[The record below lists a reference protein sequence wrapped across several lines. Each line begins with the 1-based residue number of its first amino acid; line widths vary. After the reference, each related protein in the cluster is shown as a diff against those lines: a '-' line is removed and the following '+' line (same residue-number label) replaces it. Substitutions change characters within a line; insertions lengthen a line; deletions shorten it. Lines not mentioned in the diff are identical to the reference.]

1 MITSKKKSALAK
13 FLVSLCKMKMP
24 KLGVSIR
31 WLPKNSEKLGYTYR
45 RKNTAC
51 IYLNGNQKGEF
62 SPLFDGL
69 DDNQAIF
76 LITGVAVHEFMHQI
90 LTNFVLYGKM
100 LDTYTDSKAKNL
112 FKKVFNIFED
122 SRIES
127 YAPSYFAGETI
138 LALNFSIRRMWEASP
153 NNNPEDNIISQ
164 VIAAM
169 VQYGDIGVIKPE
181 LSEEAKELFNKIN
194 PLFNEAIDAKSC
206 AICLSKAKQATSILL
221 PYIEDVPEEDYSS
234 DDSSDCDSEGEDAED
249 SDASR
254 SSRSKKI
261 GKSPFEDLMSS
272 ETGTESDDA
281 SFAADSKDEKSGGTS
296 DDSPDEESSCGK
308 SDKSDEAEKKS
319 DETDGSDKS
328 RGSSDD
334 AEKPEDES
342 EDKADEKGS
351 GSASEED
358 EDSDKTS
365 EETGSE
371 EKSEDGSDGA
381 GKDSGE
387 KSDDESFGESAK
399 GESGKGDIAPEK
411 GESQYLDGC
420 RSEECTSFEEDPEE
434 VENDSEASP
443 EDFEKAMKEL
453 EKTLEALEK
462 SEEEAEKGAESDYDF
477 GSAEYPTT
485 DKYVRVVSHHK
496 ATPNPEVYE
505 KYLKIVES
513 DAHEL
518 AKLIKRQFKTKP
530 GRVKRADH
538 GDLNLM
544 RYKDPNFRSPLI
556 FDKKKPR
563 EKHCAAVMLLVDES
577 GSMAG
582 RGRITN
588 ARLAAIM
595 LAEAMA
601 EAGIP
606 CSVVGHSGDD
616 KYNYSVELEHY
627 TTFKNAPAD
636 RTSLAMIEA
645 RCQNRDGPAIRWA
658 SSILKKRPERNKL
671 MIVISDGQPAAD
683 SYYGEEAIFDTK
695 AAIRDA
701 KRLHNIVGVILEA
714 GSSTD
719 ILKTMY
725 GNDYVECASSKNL
738 KESISKIITSQCKNW

>member
-1 MITSKKKSALAK
+1 MISSRKKSALAK
-13 FLVSLCKMKMP
+13 FLVSLYKMKMP
-24 KLGVSIR
+24 KVGVSIR
-31 WLPKNSEKLGYTYR
+31 WIPKDSNEIGYTYR
-45 RKNTAC
+45 RKNSAC
-51 IYLNGNQKGEF
+51 IYLNANQKGKL
-62 SPLFDGL
+62 SSLFEGL

-76 LITGVAVHEFMHQI
+76 FITGVAVHEFMHQI
-90 LTNFVLYGKM
+90 LTNFVLFGKM
-100 LDTYTDSKAKNL
+100 LNTYTDPRAKNL
-112 FKKVFNIFED
+112 FKTVFNLFED

-138 LALNFSIRRMWEASP
+138 SALNFTIKRVWETSP
-153 NNNPEDNIISQ
+153 NNNPEDNIIRQ

-169 VQYGDIGVIKPE
+169 CQYGDLGTIKPE
-181 LSEEAKELFNKIN
+181 LSDEAKELFNKIN
-194 PLFNEAIDAKSC
+194 PLFDEAIDTKSC

-234 DDSSDCDSEGEDAED
+234 TDSSDCDSEGEDAED

-254 SSRSKKI
+254 SSRRKKI
-261 GKSPFEDLMSS
+261 GKSSF
-272 ETGTESDDA
+272 DDEG
-281 SFAADSKDEKSGGTS
+281 S
-296 DDSPDEESSCGK
+296 
-308 SDKSDEAEKKS
+308 
-319 DETDGSDKS
+319 DGSD
-328 RGSSDD
+328 GSDGASG
-334 AEKPEDES
+334 DES
-342 EDKADEKGS
+342 EDKSDEKDS
-351 GSASEED
+351 GGASEED
-358 EDSDKTS
+358 GDSEKS
-365 EETGSE
+365 EEADSE
-371 EKSEDGSDGA
+371 EKPEESSDGSDE
-381 GKDSGE
+381 DSGE
-387 KSDDESFGESAK
+387 ESDDKSSEEHKK
-399 GESGKGDIAPEK
+399 GESGEGDIAPEK

-420 RSEECTSFEEDPEE
+420 SSAECMSFEDDPEE

-443 EDFEKAMKEL
+443 EDFEKAIKEL
-453 EKTLEALEK
+453 EKTLEVLEK
-462 SEEEAEKGAESDYDF
+462 SEEEAEKGEESDYDF
-477 GSAEYPTT
+477 GSTEYPTT
-485 DKYVRVVSHHK
+485 DKYVKVISHHK
-496 ATPNPEVYE
+496 ATSNPEVYE
-505 KYLKIVES
+505 EYRKIVES

-577 GSMAG
+577 GSMGG
-582 RGRITN
+582 RRITN

-616 KYNYSVELEHY
+616 RYNYSVELEHY
-627 TTFKNAPAD
+627 TTFKNASAD
-636 RTSLAMIEA
+636 RASLAMIEE

-683 SYYGEEAIFDTK
+683 RYYGEEAIFDTK

-725 GNDYVECASSKNL
+725 GNDYVECTSSKNL
-738 KESISKIITSQCKNW
+738 KESIAKIITSQCKNW

>member
-1 MITSKKKSALAK
+1 MISSRKKSALAK
-13 FLVSLCKMKMP
+13 FLVSLYKMKMP
-24 KLGVSIR
+24 KVGVSIR
-31 WLPKNSEKLGYTYR
+31 WIPKDSNEIGYTYR
-45 RKNTAC
+45 RKNSAC
-51 IYLNGNQKGEF
+51 IYLNANQKGKL
-62 SPLFDGL
+62 SSLFEGL

-76 LITGVAVHEFMHQI
+76 FITGVAVHEFMHQI
-90 LTNFVLYGKM
+90 LTNFVLFGKM
-100 LDTYTDSKAKNL
+100 LNTYTDPRAKNL
-112 FKKVFNIFED
+112 FKTVFNLFED

-138 LALNFSIRRMWEASP
+138 SALNFTIKRVWETSP
-153 NNNPEDNIISQ
+153 NNNPEDNIIRQ

-169 VQYGDIGVIKPE
+169 CQYGDLGIIKPE
-181 LSEEAKELFNKIN
+181 LSDEAKELFNKIN
-194 PLFNEAIDAKSC
+194 PLFDEAIDTKSC

-234 DDSSDCDSEGEDAED
+234 TDSSDCDSEGEDAED

-261 GKSPFEDLMSS
+261 GNSPFEDLMSGK
-272 ETGTESDDA
+272 TGTKSDGA
-281 SFAADSKDEKSGGTS
+281 SFTSDSADSKDGKSKGSEVGDGDKTKEKASASGKGTKEES
-296 DDSPDEESSCGK
+296 DDDDSDSSA
-308 SDKSDEAEKKS
+308 EAS
-319 DETDGSDKS
+319 G
-328 RGSSDD
+328 
-334 AEKPEDES
+334 DES
-342 EDKADEKGS
+342 EDKSDEKGS
-351 GSASEED
+351 GDTSEKDGDSEKSEEAD
-358 EDSDKTS
+358 
-365 EETGSE
+365 SE
-371 EKSEDGSDGA
+371 EKPEESSDGSGE
-381 GKDSGE
+381 DSGE
-387 KSDDESFGESAK
+387 ESDDKSSEEHEK
-399 GESGKGDIAPEK
+399 GESGEGDIAPEK

-420 RSEECTSFEEDPEE
+420 SSAECMSFEDDPEE
-434 VENDSEASP
+434 VENDSETSP
-443 EDFEKAMKEL
+443 EDFEKAIKEL
-453 EKTLEALEK
+453 EKTLEVLEK
-462 SEEEAEKGAESDYDF
+462 SEEEAEKGEESDYDF

-485 DKYVRVVSHHK
+485 DKYVKVISHHK
-496 ATPNPEVYE
+496 ATSNPEVYE
-505 KYLKIVES
+505 EYRKIVES

-577 GSMAG
+577 GSMGG
-582 RGRITN
+582 RRITN

-616 KYNYSVELEHY
+616 RYNYSVELEHY
-627 TTFKNAPAD
+627 TTFKNASAD
-636 RTSLAMIEA
+636 RASLAMIEA

-683 SYYGEEAIFDTK
+683 RYYGEEAIFDTK

-725 GNDYVECASSKNL
+725 GNDYIECTSSKNL
-738 KESISKIITSQCKNW
+738 KESIAKIITSQCKNW

>member
-1 MITSKKKSALAK
+1 MISSRKKSALAK
-13 FLVSLCKMKMP
+13 FLVSLYKMKMP
-24 KLGVSIR
+24 KVGVSIR
-31 WLPKNSEKLGYTYR
+31 WLPKDSNEIGYTYR
-45 RKNTAC
+45 RKNSAC
-51 IYLNGNQKGEF
+51 IYLNANQKGKL
-62 SPLFDGL
+62 SSLFEGL

-76 LITGVAVHEFMHQI
+76 FITGVAVHEFMHQI
-90 LTNFVLYGKM
+90 LTNFVLFGKM
-100 LDTYTDSKAKNL
+100 LDTYTDPRAKNL
-112 FKKVFNIFED
+112 FKTVFNIFED

-138 LALNFSIRRMWEASP
+138 SALNFTIKRVWETSP

-169 VQYGDIGVIKPE
+169 CQYGDLGTIKPE
-181 LSEEAKELFNKIN
+181 LSDEAKELFNKIN
-194 PLFNEAIDAKSC
+194 PLFDEAIDTKSC
-206 AICLSKAKQATSILL
+206 AICLSKAKEATSILL
-221 PYIEDVPEEDYSS
+221 SYIEDVPEEDYSS
-234 DDSSDCDSEGEDAED
+234 TDSSDCDSEGEDAED

-272 ETGTESDDA
+272 GKTGTESDDA
-281 SFAADSKDEKSGGTS
+281 CFTSDSADSKDGKSKGSEVGDGDSTKKKASASGKGAKEES
-296 DDSPDEESSCGK
+296 DDDDS
-308 SDKSDEAEKKS
+308 
-319 DETDGSDKS
+319 DGSEGAS
-328 RGSSDD
+328 G
-334 AEKPEDES
+334 DES
-342 EDKADEKGS
+342 EDKSDEKGS
-351 GSASEED
+351 GDASEED
-358 EDSDKTS
+358 GDS
-365 EETGSE
+365 
-371 EKSEDGSDGA
+371 EKSEEADSDEKPEESSDGSGE
-381 GKDSGE
+381 DSGE
-387 KSDDESFGESAK
+387 ESDDKSSGEYEK
-399 GESGKGDIAPEK
+399 GESGEGDIAPEK

-420 RSEECTSFEEDPEE
+420 SSAECMSFEDNPEE

-443 EDFEKAMKEL
+443 EDFEKAIKEL

-462 SEEEAEKGAESDYDF
+462 SEEEAEKGEESDYDF

-485 DKYVRVVSHHK
+485 DKYVKVISHHK
-496 ATPNPEVYE
+496 ATSNPEVYE
-505 KYLKIVES
+505 EYRKIVES

-577 GSMAG
+577 GSMGG
-582 RGRITN
+582 RRITN

-601 EAGIP
+601 EVGIP
-606 CSVVGHSGDD
+606 CSVVGHSGD
-616 KYNYSVELEHY
+616 YRYSYSVELEHY
-627 TTFKNAPAD
+627 TTFKNASAD

-671 MIVISDGQPAAD
+671 MIVISDGQHAAD
-683 SYYGEEAIFDTK
+683 RYYGEEAIFNTK

-725 GNDYVECASSKNL
+725 GNDYIECTSSKNL
-738 KESISKIITSQCKNW
+738 KESIAKIIISQCKNW

>member
-1 MITSKKKSALAK
+1 MISSRKKSALAK
-13 FLVSLCKMKMP
+13 FLVSLYKMKMP
-24 KLGVSIR
+24 KVGVSIR
-31 WLPKNSEKLGYTYR
+31 WIPKDSNEIGYTYR
-45 RKNTAC
+45 RKNSAC
-51 IYLNGNQKGEF
+51 IYLNANQKGKL
-62 SPLFDGL
+62 SSLFEGL

-76 LITGVAVHEFMHQI
+76 FITGVAVHEFMHQI
-90 LTNFVLYGKM
+90 LTNFVLFGKM
-100 LDTYTDSKAKNL
+100 LDTYTDPRAKNL
-112 FKKVFNIFED
+112 FKTVFNIFED

-138 LALNFSIRRMWEASP
+138 SALNFTIKRVWETSP

-169 VQYGDIGVIKPE
+169 IQYGDIGVVKPE
-181 LSEEAKELFNKIN
+181 LSDEAKELFNKIN
-194 PLFNEAIDAKSC
+194 QLFDEAIDTKSC
-206 AICLSKAKQATSILL
+206 AICLSKAKEATSILL

-234 DDSSDCDSEGEDAED
+234 TDSSDCDSEGEDAED

-261 GKSPFEDLMSS
+261 GKSPFEDLMSGK
-272 ETGTESDDA
+272 TGTKSDGA
-281 SFAADSKDEKSGGTS
+281 SFTSDSADSKDGKSKGSEVGDGDKTKEKASASGKGTKEES
-296 DDSPDEESSCGK
+296 DDDDSDSSEEASG
-308 SDKSDEAEKKS
+308 
-319 DETDGSDKS
+319 
-328 RGSSDD
+328 
-334 AEKPEDES
+334 DES
-342 EDKADEKGS
+342 EDKSDEKGS
-351 GSASEED
+351 GDTSEKDGDSEKSEEAD
-358 EDSDKTS
+358 
-365 EETGSE
+365 SE
-371 EKSEDGSDGA
+371 EKPEESSDGSGE
-381 GKDSGE
+381 DSGE
-387 KSDDESFGESAK
+387 ESDDKSSEEHEK
-399 GESGKGDIAPEK
+399 GESGEGDIAPEK

-420 RSEECTSFEEDPEE
+420 SSAECMSFEDDPEE
-434 VENDSEASP
+434 VENDSETSP
-443 EDFEKAMKEL
+443 EDFEKAIKEL
-453 EKTLEALEK
+453 EKTLEVLEK
-462 SEEEAEKGAESDYDF
+462 SEEEAEKGEESDYDF

-485 DKYVRVVSHHK
+485 DKYVKVISHHK
-496 ATPNPEVYE
+496 ATSNPEVYE
-505 KYLKIVES
+505 EYRKIVES

-577 GSMAG
+577 GSMGG
-582 RGRITN
+582 RRITN

-616 KYNYSVELEHY
+616 RYNYSVELEHY
-627 TTFKNAPAD
+627 TTFKNASAD
-636 RTSLAMIEA
+636 RASLAMIEA

-683 SYYGEEAIFDTK
+683 RYYGEEAIFDTK

-725 GNDYVECASSKNL
+725 GNDYIECTSSKNL
-738 KESISKIITSQCKNW
+738 KESIAKIITSQCKNW

>member
-1 MITSKKKSALAK
+1 MISSRKKSALAK
-13 FLVSLCKMKMP
+13 FLVSLYKMKMP
-24 KLGVSIR
+24 KVGVSIR
-31 WLPKNSEKLGYTYR
+31 WLPKDSDELGYTYR
-45 RKNTAC
+45 RKNSAC
-51 IYLNGNQKGEF
+51 IYLNANQKGKL
-62 SPLFDGL
+62 SSLFEGL

-76 LITGVAVHEFMHQI
+76 FITGVAVHEFMHQI
-90 LTNFVLYGKM
+90 LTNFVLFGKM
-100 LDTYTDSKAKNL
+100 LDTYTDPRVKNL
-112 FKKVFNIFED
+112 FKTVFNIFED

-138 LALNFSIRRMWEASP
+138 SALNFTIKRVWETSP
-153 NNNPEDNIISQ
+153 NNNPEDSIISQ

-169 VQYGDIGVIKPE
+169 VQYGDIGVVKPE
-181 LSEEAKELFNKIN
+181 LSEEAKELFNKIY

-206 AICLSKAKQATSILL
+206 AICLSKAKEATSMLL
-221 PYIEDVPEEDYSS
+221 SYIEDVPEEDYSS
-234 DDSSDCDSEGEDAED
+234 TDSSDCDSEGEDAED

-261 GKSPFEDLMSS
+261 GKSPFEDLMSGK
-272 ETGTESDDA
+272 TGTESGDA
-281 SFAADSKDEKSGGTS
+281 CFTSDSADSKDGKSKGSEVGDGDSTKKKVSASGKGAKEES
-296 DDSPDEESSCGK
+296 DDDDS
-308 SDKSDEAEKKS
+308 
-319 DETDGSDKS
+319 DGSEGAS
-328 RGSSDD
+328 G
-334 AEKPEDES
+334 DES
-342 EDKADEKGS
+342 EDKSDEKGS
-351 GSASEED
+351 GDTSEED
-358 EDSDKTS
+358 GDS
-365 EETGSE
+365 
-371 EKSEDGSDGA
+371 EKSEEADSKEKPEESSDGSGE
-381 GKDSGE
+381 DSGE
-387 KSDDESFGESAK
+387 ESDDKSSEEYEK
-399 GESGKGDIAPEK
+399 GESGEGDIAPEK

-420 RSEECTSFEEDPEE
+420 SSAECMSFEDDPEE

-443 EDFEKAMKEL
+443 EDFEKAIKEL

-462 SEEEAEKGAESDYDF
+462 SEEEAEKGEESDYDF

-485 DKYVRVVSHHK
+485 DKYVKVISHHK
-496 ATPNPEVYE
+496 ATSNPEVYE
-505 KYLKIVES
+505 EYRKIVES

-577 GSMAG
+577 GSMGG
-582 RGRITN
+582 RRITN

-616 KYNYSVELEHY
+616 RYNYSVELEHY
-627 TTFKNAPAD
+627 TTFKNASAD

-671 MIVISDGQPAAD
+671 MIVISDGQPAANR
-683 SYYGEEAIFDTK
+683 YYGEEAIFDTK

-725 GNDYVECASSKNL
+725 GNDYVECTSSKNL
-738 KESISKIITSQCKNW
+738 KESIAKIITSQCKNW

>member
-1 MITSKKKSALAK
+1 MISSRKKSALAK
-13 FLVSLCKMKMP
+13 FLVSLYKMKMP
-24 KLGVSIR
+24 KVGVSIR
-31 WLPKNSEKLGYTYR
+31 WIPKDSNEIGYTYR
-45 RKNTAC
+45 RKNSAC
-51 IYLNGNQKGEF
+51 IYLNANQKGKL
-62 SPLFDGL
+62 SSLFEGL

-76 LITGVAVHEFMHQI
+76 FITGVAVHEFMHQI
-90 LTNFVLYGKM
+90 LTNFVLFGKM
-100 LDTYTDSKAKNL
+100 LNTYTDPRAKNL
-112 FKKVFNIFED
+112 FKTVFNLFED

-138 LALNFSIRRMWEASP
+138 SALNFSIKRVWETSP
-153 NNNPEDNIISQ
+153 NNNPEDNIIRQ

-169 VQYGDIGVIKPE
+169 CQYGDLGTIKPE
-181 LSEEAKELFNKIN
+181 LSDEAKELFNKIN
-194 PLFNEAIDAKSC
+194 PLFDEAIDTKSC

-234 DDSSDCDSEGEDAED
+234 TDSSDCDSEGEDAED

-254 SSRSKKI
+254 SSRRKKI
-261 GKSPFEDLMSS
+261 GKSSF
-272 ETGTESDDA
+272 DD
-281 SFAADSKDEKSGGTS
+281 
-296 DDSPDEESSCGK
+296 
-308 SDKSDEAEKKS
+308 
-319 DETDGSDKS
+319 DGSD
-328 RGSSDD
+328 GSDGASG
-334 AEKPEDES
+334 DES
-342 EDKADEKGS
+342 EDKSDEKDS
-351 GSASEED
+351 GGASEED
-358 EDSDKTS
+358 GDSEKS
-365 EETGSE
+365 EEADSE
-371 EKSEDGSDGA
+371 EKPEESGDGSDE
-381 GKDSGE
+381 DSGE
-387 KSDDESFGESAK
+387 ESDDKSSEEHKKS
-399 GESGKGDIAPEK
+399 ESGEGDIAPEK

-420 RSEECTSFEEDPEE
+420 SSAECMSFGDDPEE

-443 EDFEKAMKEL
+443 EDFEKAIKEL
-453 EKTLEALEK
+453 EKTLEVLEK
-462 SEEEAEKGAESDYDF
+462 SEEEAEKGEESDYDF
-477 GSAEYPTT
+477 GSTEYPTT
-485 DKYVRVVSHHK
+485 DKYVKVISHHK
-496 ATPNPEVYE
+496 ATSNPEVYE
-505 KYLKIVES
+505 EYRKIVES

-577 GSMAG
+577 GSMGG
-582 RGRITN
+582 RRITN

-616 KYNYSVELEHY
+616 RYNYSVELEHY
-627 TTFKNAPAD
+627 TTFKNASAD
-636 RTSLAMIEA
+636 RASLAMIEA

-683 SYYGEEAIFDTK
+683 RYYGEEAIFDTK

-725 GNDYVECASSKNL
+725 GNDYIECTSSKNL
-738 KESISKIITSQCKNW
+738 KESIAKIITSQCKNW

>member
-1 MITSKKKSALAK
+1 MISSRKKSALAK
-13 FLVSLCKMKMP
+13 FLVSLYKMKMP
-24 KLGVSIR
+24 KVGVSIR
-31 WLPKNSEKLGYTYR
+31 WIPKDSNEIGYTYR
-45 RKNTAC
+45 RKNSAC
-51 IYLNGNQKGEF
+51 IYLNANQKGKL
-62 SPLFDGL
+62 SSLFEGL

-76 LITGVAVHEFMHQI
+76 FITGVAVHEFMHQI
-90 LTNFVLYGKM
+90 LTNFVLFGKM
-100 LDTYTDSKAKNL
+100 LNTYTDPRAKNL
-112 FKKVFNIFED
+112 FKTVFNLFED

-138 LALNFSIRRMWEASP
+138 SALNFTIKRVWETSP
-153 NNNPEDNIISQ
+153 NNNPEDNIIRQ

-169 VQYGDIGVIKPE
+169 CQYGDLGTIKPE
-181 LSEEAKELFNKIN
+181 LSDEAKELFNKIN
-194 PLFNEAIDAKSC
+194 PLFDEAIDTKSC

-234 DDSSDCDSEGEDAED
+234 TDSSDCDSEGEDAED

-254 SSRSKKI
+254 SSRRKKT
-261 GKSPFEDLMSS
+261 GKSPFDDLMSGK
-272 ETGTESDDA
+272 TRTESDGA
-281 SFAADSKDEKSGGTS
+281 SFASDSADSKDGKSKGSEVGDGDKAKEKVSASGKGTKEES
-296 DDSPDEESSCGK
+296 DDDS
-308 SDKSDEAEKKS
+308 
-319 DETDGSDKS
+319 DGSDGAS
-328 RGSSDD
+328 G
-334 AEKPEDES
+334 DES
-342 EDKADEKGS
+342 EDKSDEKDS
-351 GSASEED
+351 GGASEED
-358 EDSDKTS
+358 GDSEKS
-365 EETGSE
+365 EEADSE
-371 EKSEDGSDGA
+371 EKPEESSDGSDE
-381 GKDSGE
+381 DSGE
-387 KSDDESFGESAK
+387 ESDDKSSEEHKKS
-399 GESGKGDIAPEK
+399 ESGEGDIAPEK

-420 RSEECTSFEEDPEE
+420 SSAECMSFGDDPEE

-443 EDFEKAMKEL
+443 EDFEKAIKEL
-453 EKTLEALEK
+453 EKTLEVLEK
-462 SEEEAEKGAESDYDF
+462 SEEEAEKGEESDYDF

-485 DKYVRVVSHHK
+485 DKYVKVISHHK
-496 ATPNPEVYE
+496 ATSNPEVYE
-505 KYLKIVES
+505 EYRKIVES

-577 GSMAG
+577 GSMGG
-582 RGRITN
+582 RRITN

-616 KYNYSVELEHY
+616 RYNYSVELEHY
-627 TTFKNAPAD
+627 TTFKNASAD

-683 SYYGEEAIFDTK
+683 RYYGEEAIFDTK

-725 GNDYVECASSKNL
+725 GNDYIECTSSKNL
-738 KESISKIITSQCKNW
+738 KESIAKIITSQCKNW

>member
-1 MITSKKKSALAK
+1 MISSRKKSALAK
-13 FLVSLCKMKMP
+13 FLVSLYKMKMP
-24 KLGVSIR
+24 KVGVSIR
-31 WLPKNSEKLGYTYR
+31 WIPKDSNEIGYTYR
-45 RKNTAC
+45 RKNSAC
-51 IYLNGNQKGEF
+51 IYLNANQKGKL
-62 SPLFDGL
+62 SSLFEGL

-76 LITGVAVHEFMHQI
+76 FITGVAVHEFMHQI
-90 LTNFVLYGKM
+90 LTNFVLFGKM
-100 LDTYTDSKAKNL
+100 LNTYTDPRAKNL
-112 FKKVFNIFED
+112 FKTVFNLFED

-138 LALNFSIRRMWEASP
+138 SALNFTIKRVWETSP
-153 NNNPEDNIISQ
+153 NNNPEDNIIRQ

-169 VQYGDIGVIKPE
+169 CQYGDLGTIKPE
-181 LSEEAKELFNKIN
+181 LSDEAKELFNKIN
-194 PLFNEAIDAKSC
+194 PLFDEAIDTKSC

-234 DDSSDCDSEGEDAED
+234 TDSSDCDSEGEDAED

-254 SSRSKKI
+254 SSRSKKT
-261 GKSPFEDLMSS
+261 GKSPFDDLMSGK
-272 ETGTESDDA
+272 TRTESDGA
-281 SFAADSKDEKSGGTS
+281 SFASDSADSKDGKSKGSEVGDGDKAKEKVSVSGKGTKEES
-296 DDSPDEESSCGK
+296 DDDS
-308 SDKSDEAEKKS
+308 
-319 DETDGSDKS
+319 DGSDGAS
-328 RGSSDD
+328 G
-334 AEKPEDES
+334 DES
-342 EDKADEKGS
+342 EDKSDEKDS
-351 GSASEED
+351 GGASEED
-358 EDSDKTS
+358 GDSEKS
-365 EETGSE
+365 EEADSE
-371 EKSEDGSDGA
+371 EKPEESSDGSDE
-381 GKDSGE
+381 DSGE
-387 KSDDESFGESAK
+387 ESDDKSSEEHKKS
-399 GESGKGDIAPEK
+399 ESGEGDIAPEK

-420 RSEECTSFEEDPEE
+420 SSAECMSFEDDPEE

-443 EDFEKAMKEL
+443 EDFEKAIKEL
-453 EKTLEALEK
+453 EKTLEVLEK
-462 SEEEAEKGAESDYDF
+462 SEEEAEKGEESDYDF
-477 GSAEYPTT
+477 GSTEYPTT
-485 DKYVRVVSHHK
+485 DKYVKVISHHK
-496 ATPNPEVYE
+496 ATSNPEVYE
-505 KYLKIVES
+505 EYRKIVES

-577 GSMAG
+577 GSMGG
-582 RGRITN
+582 RRITN

-616 KYNYSVELEHY
+616 RYNYSVELEHY
-627 TTFKNAPAD
+627 TTFKNASAD
-636 RTSLAMIEA
+636 RASLAMIEA

-683 SYYGEEAIFDTK
+683 RYYGEEAIFDTK

-725 GNDYVECASSKNL
+725 GNDYVECTSSKNL
-738 KESISKIITSQCKNW
+738 KESIAKIITSQCKNW

>member
-1 MITSKKKSALAK
+1 MISSRKKSALAK
-13 FLVSLCKMKMP
+13 FLVSLYKMKMP
-24 KLGVSIR
+24 KVGVSIR
-31 WLPKNSEKLGYTYR
+31 WIPKDSNEIGYTYR
-45 RKNTAC
+45 RKNSAC
-51 IYLNGNQKGEF
+51 IYLNANQKGKL
-62 SPLFDGL
+62 SSLFEGL

-76 LITGVAVHEFMHQI
+76 FITGVAVHEFMHQI
-90 LTNFVLYGKM
+90 LTNFVLFGKM
-100 LDTYTDSKAKNL
+100 LDTYTDPRAKNL
-112 FKKVFNIFED
+112 FKTVFNIFED

-138 LALNFSIRRMWEASP
+138 SALNFTIKRVWETSP
-153 NNNPEDNIISQ
+153 DNNPEDSIISQ

-169 VQYGDIGVIKPE
+169 VQYGDIGVVKPE
-181 LSEEAKELFNKIN
+181 LSEEAKELFNKIY

-206 AICLSKAKQATSILL
+206 AICLSKAKEATSMLL
-221 PYIEDVPEEDYSS
+221 SYIEDVPEEDYSS
-234 DDSSDCDSEGEDAED
+234 TDSSDCDSEGEDAED

-261 GKSPFEDLMSS
+261 GKSPFEGLMSGK
-272 ETGTESDDA
+272 TGTESDDA
-281 SFAADSKDEKSGGTS
+281 SFTSDSADSKDGKSKGSEVGDGDSTEKKASASGKGAKEES
-296 DDSPDEESSCGK
+296 DDDDS
-308 SDKSDEAEKKS
+308 
-319 DETDGSDKS
+319 DGSEGAS
-328 RGSSDD
+328 G
-334 AEKPEDES
+334 DES
-342 EDKADEKGS
+342 EDKSDEKGS
-351 GSASEED
+351 GDTSEED
-358 EDSDKTS
+358 GDS
-365 EETGSE
+365 
-371 EKSEDGSDGA
+371 EKSEEADSKEKPEESSDGSGE
-381 GKDSGE
+381 DSGE
-387 KSDDESFGESAK
+387 ESDDKSSGEYEK
-399 GESGKGDIAPEK
+399 GESGEGDIAPEK

-420 RSEECTSFEEDPEE
+420 SSAECMSFEDNPEE

-443 EDFEKAMKEL
+443 EDFEKAIKEL

-462 SEEEAEKGAESDYDF
+462 SEEEAEKGEESDYDF

-485 DKYVRVVSHHK
+485 DKYVKVISHHK
-496 ATPNPEVYE
+496 ATSNPEVYE
-505 KYLKIVES
+505 EYRKIVES

-577 GSMAG
+577 GSMGG
-582 RGRITN
+582 RRITN

-601 EAGIP
+601 EVGIP

-616 KYNYSVELEHY
+616 RYSYSVELEHY
-627 TTFKNAPAD
+627 TTFKNASAD

-683 SYYGEEAIFDTK
+683 RYYGEEAIFDTK

-725 GNDYVECASSKNL
+725 GNDYIECTSSKNL
-738 KESISKIITSQCKNW
+738 KESIAKIITSQCKNW

>member
-1 MITSKKKSALAK
+1 MISSRKKSALAK
-13 FLVSLCKMKMP
+13 FLVSLYKMKMP
-24 KLGVSIR
+24 KVGVSIR
-31 WLPKNSEKLGYTYR
+31 WIPKDSNEIGYTYR
-45 RKNTAC
+45 RKNSAC
-51 IYLNGNQKGEF
+51 IYLNANQKGKL
-62 SPLFDGL
+62 SSLFEGL

-76 LITGVAVHEFMHQI
+76 FITGVAVHEFMHQI
-90 LTNFVLYGKM
+90 LTNFVLFGKM
-100 LDTYTDSKAKNL
+100 LNTYTDPRAKNL
-112 FKKVFNIFED
+112 FKTVFNLFED

-138 LALNFSIRRMWEASP
+138 SALNFTIKRVWETSP
-153 NNNPEDNIISQ
+153 NNNPEDNIIRQ

-169 VQYGDIGVIKPE
+169 CQYGDLGTIKPE
-181 LSEEAKELFNKIN
+181 LSDEAKELFNKIN
-194 PLFNEAIDAKSC
+194 PLFDEAIDTKSC

-234 DDSSDCDSEGEDAED
+234 TDSSDCDSEGEDAED

-254 SSRSKKI
+254 SSRRKKI
-261 GKSPFEDLMSS
+261 GKSSF
-272 ETGTESDDA
+272 DD
-281 SFAADSKDEKSGGTS
+281 
-296 DDSPDEESSCGK
+296 
-308 SDKSDEAEKKS
+308 
-319 DETDGSDKS
+319 DGSD
-328 RGSSDD
+328 GSDGSDG
-334 AEKPEDES
+334 ASGDES
-342 EDKADEKGS
+342 EDKSDEEDS
-351 GSASEED
+351 GGASEED
-358 EDSDKTS
+358 GDSEKS
-365 EETGSE
+365 EEADSE
-371 EKSEDGSDGA
+371 EKPEESSDGSDE
-381 GKDSGE
+381 DSGE
-387 KSDDESFGESAK
+387 ESDDKSSEEHKKS
-399 GESGKGDIAPEK
+399 ESGEGDIAPEK

-420 RSEECTSFEEDPEE
+420 SSAECMSFEDDPEE

-443 EDFEKAMKEL
+443 EDFEKAIKEL
-453 EKTLEALEK
+453 EKTLEVLEK
-462 SEEEAEKGAESDYDF
+462 SEEEAEKGEESDYDF
-477 GSAEYPTT
+477 GSTEYPTT
-485 DKYVRVVSHHK
+485 DKYVKVISHHK
-496 ATPNPEVYE
+496 ATSNPEVYE
-505 KYLKIVES
+505 EYRKIVES

-577 GSMAG
+577 GSMGG
-582 RGRITN
+582 RRITN

-616 KYNYSVELEHY
+616 RYNYSVELEHY
-627 TTFKNAPAD
+627 TTFKNASAD
-636 RTSLAMIEA
+636 RASLAMIEA

-683 SYYGEEAIFDTK
+683 RYYGEEAIFDTK

-725 GNDYVECASSKNL
+725 GNDYVECTSSKNL
-738 KESISKIITSQCKNW
+738 KESIAKIITSQCKNW

>member
-1 MITSKKKSALAK
+1 MISSRKKSALAK
-13 FLVSLCKMKMP
+13 FLVSLYKMKMP
-24 KLGVSIR
+24 KVGVSIR
-31 WLPKNSEKLGYTYR
+31 WIPKDSNEIGYTYR
-45 RKNTAC
+45 RKNSAC
-51 IYLNGNQKGEF
+51 IYLNANQKGKL
-62 SPLFDGL
+62 SSLFEGL

-76 LITGVAVHEFMHQI
+76 FITGVAVHEFMHQI
-90 LTNFVLYGKM
+90 LTNFVLFGKM
-100 LDTYTDSKAKNL
+100 LNTYADPRAKNL
-112 FKKVFNIFED
+112 FKTVFNLFED

-138 LALNFSIRRMWEASP
+138 SALNFTIKRVWETSP
-153 NNNPEDNIISQ
+153 NNNPEDNIIRQ

-169 VQYGDIGVIKPE
+169 CQYGDLGTIKPE
-181 LSEEAKELFNKIN
+181 LSDEAKELFNKIN
-194 PLFNEAIDAKSC
+194 PLFDEAIDTKSC

-234 DDSSDCDSEGEDAED
+234 TDSSDCDSEGEDAED

-254 SSRSKKI
+254 SSRRKKI
-261 GKSPFEDLMSS
+261 GKSSF
-272 ETGTESDDA
+272 DDEG
-281 SFAADSKDEKSGGTS
+281 S
-296 DDSPDEESSCGK
+296 
-308 SDKSDEAEKKS
+308 
-319 DETDGSDKS
+319 DGSD
-328 RGSSDD
+328 GSDGASG
-334 AEKPEDES
+334 DES
-342 EDKADEKGS
+342 EDKSDEKDS
-351 GSASEED
+351 GGASEED
-358 EDSDKTS
+358 GDSEKS
-365 EETGSE
+365 EEADSE
-371 EKSEDGSDGA
+371 EKPEESSDGSDE
-381 GKDSGE
+381 DSGE
-387 KSDDESFGESAK
+387 ESDDKSSEEHKK
-399 GESGKGDIAPEK
+399 GESGEGDIAPEK

-420 RSEECTSFEEDPEE
+420 SSAECMSFEDDPEE

-443 EDFEKAMKEL
+443 EDFEKAIKEL
-453 EKTLEALEK
+453 EKTLEVLEK
-462 SEEEAEKGAESDYDF
+462 SEEEAEKGEESDYDF
-477 GSAEYPTT
+477 GSTEYPTT
-485 DKYVRVVSHHK
+485 DKYVKVISHHK
-496 ATPNPEVYE
+496 ATSNPEVYE
-505 KYLKIVES
+505 EYRKIVES

-577 GSMAG
+577 GSMGG
-582 RGRITN
+582 RRITN

-616 KYNYSVELEHY
+616 RYNYSVELEHY
-627 TTFKNAPAD
+627 TTFKNASAD
-636 RTSLAMIEA
+636 RASLAMIEA

-683 SYYGEEAIFDTK
+683 RYYGEEAIFDTK

-725 GNDYVECASSKNL
+725 GNDYVECTSSKNL
-738 KESISKIITSQCKNW
+738 KESIAKIITSQCKNW

>member
-1 MITSKKKSALAK
+1 MISSRKKSALAK
-13 FLVSLCKMKMP
+13 FLVSLYKMKMP
-24 KLGVSIR
+24 KVGVSIR
-31 WLPKNSEKLGYTYR
+31 WIPKDSNEIGYTYR
-45 RKNTAC
+45 RKNSAC
-51 IYLNGNQKGEF
+51 IYLNANQKGKLSF
-62 SPLFDGL
+62 LFEGL

-76 LITGVAVHEFMHQI
+76 FITGVAIHEFMHQI
-90 LTNFVLYGKM
+90 LTNFVLFGKM
-100 LDTYTDSKAKNL
+100 LDTYTDPRAKNL
-112 FKKVFNIFED
+112 FKTVFNIFED

-138 LALNFSIRRMWEASP
+138 SALNFTIKRVWETSP
-153 NNNPEDNIISQ
+153 NNNPEDSIISQ

-169 VQYGDIGVIKPE
+169 VQYGDIGIVKPE
-181 LSEEAKELFNKIN
+181 LSEEAKELFNKIY

-206 AICLSKAKQATSILL
+206 AICLSKAKEATSILL

-234 DDSSDCDSEGEDAED
+234 TDSSDCDSEGEDAED

-261 GKSPFEDLMSS
+261 GKSPFEGLMSGK
-272 ETGTESDDA
+272 TGTESDDA
-281 SFAADSKDEKSGGTS
+281 SFTSDSSDSKDGKSKGSEVGDGDKTKEKVSASGKGAKEES
-296 DDSPDEESSCGK
+296 DDDDS
-308 SDKSDEAEKKS
+308 
-319 DETDGSDKS
+319 DGSDGTS
-328 RGSSDD
+328 G
-334 AEKPEDES
+334 DES
-342 EDKADEKGS
+342 EDKSDAKGS
-351 GSASEED
+351 GGASEED
-358 EDSDKTS
+358 GDS
-365 EETGSE
+365 
-371 EKSEDGSDGA
+371 EKSEDADSEEKPEESSDGS
-381 GKDSGE
+381 GEDSGE
-387 KSDDESFGESAK
+387 ESDDKSSEEYEK
-399 GESGKGDIAPEK
+399 GESGEGDIAPEK

-420 RSEECTSFEEDPEE
+420 SSAECMSFEDDPEE

-443 EDFEKAMKEL
+443 EDFEKAIKEL

-462 SEEEAEKGAESDYDF
+462 SEEEAEKGEESDYDF

-485 DKYVRVVSHHK
+485 DKYVRIISHHK

-505 KYLKIVES
+505 EYLKIVES

-577 GSMAG
+577 GSMSG
-582 RGRITN
+582 RRITN

-606 CSVVGHSGDD
+606 CSVVGHSGDN

-695 AAIRDA
+695 SAIRDA

-725 GNDYVECASSKNL
+725 GNDYVECTSSKNL

>member
-1 MITSKKKSALAK
+1 MISSRKKSALAK
-13 FLVSLCKMKMP
+13 FLVSLYKMKMP
-24 KLGVSIR
+24 KVGVSIR
-31 WLPKNSEKLGYTYR
+31 WIPKDSNEIGYTYR
-45 RKNTAC
+45 RKNSAC
-51 IYLNGNQKGEF
+51 IYLNANQKGKL
-62 SPLFDGL
+62 SSLFEGL

-76 LITGVAVHEFMHQI
+76 FITGVAVHEFMHQI
-90 LTNFVLYGKM
+90 LTNFVLFGKM
-100 LDTYTDSKAKNL
+100 LNTYTDPRAKNL
-112 FKKVFNIFED
+112 FKTVFNLFED

-138 LALNFSIRRMWEASP
+138 SALNFSIKRVWETSP
-153 NNNPEDNIISQ
+153 NNNPEDNIIRQ

-169 VQYGDIGVIKPE
+169 CQYGDLGTIKPE
-181 LSEEAKELFNKIN
+181 LSDEAKELFNKIN
-194 PLFNEAIDAKSC
+194 PLFDEAIDTKSC

-234 DDSSDCDSEGEDAED
+234 TDSSDCDSEGEDAED

-254 SSRSKKI
+254 SSRRKKI
-261 GKSPFEDLMSS
+261 GKSSF
-272 ETGTESDDA
+272 DD
-281 SFAADSKDEKSGGTS
+281 
-296 DDSPDEESSCGK
+296 
-308 SDKSDEAEKKS
+308 
-319 DETDGSDKS
+319 DGSD
-328 RGSSDD
+328 GSDGASG
-334 AEKPEDES
+334 DES
-342 EDKADEKGS
+342 EDKSDEKDS
-351 GSASEED
+351 GGASEED
-358 EDSDKTS
+358 GDSEKS
-365 EETGSE
+365 EEADSE
-371 EKSEDGSDGA
+371 EKPEESGDGSDE
-381 GKDSGE
+381 DSGE
-387 KSDDESFGESAK
+387 ESDDKSSEEHKKS
-399 GESGKGDIAPEK
+399 ESGEGDIAPEK

-420 RSEECTSFEEDPEE
+420 SSAECMSFGDDPEE

-443 EDFEKAMKEL
+443 EDFEKAIKEL
-453 EKTLEALEK
+453 EKTLEVLEK
-462 SEEEAEKGAESDYDF
+462 SEEEAEKGEESDYDF
-477 GSAEYPTT
+477 GSTEYPTT
-485 DKYVRVVSHHK
+485 DKYVKVISHHK
-496 ATPNPEVYE
+496 ATSNPEVYE
-505 KYLKIVES
+505 EYRKIVES

-577 GSMAG
+577 GSMGG
-582 RGRITN
+582 RRITN

-616 KYNYSVELEHY
+616 RYNYSVELEHY
-627 TTFKNAPAD
+627 TTFKNASAD
-636 RTSLAMIEA
+636 RASLAMIEA

-683 SYYGEEAIFDTK
+683 RYYGEEAIFDTK

-725 GNDYVECASSKNL
+725 GNDYVECTSSKNL
-738 KESISKIITSQCKNW
+738 KESIAKIITSQCKNW

>member
-1 MITSKKKSALAK
+1 MISSRKKSALAK
-13 FLVSLCKMKMP
+13 FLVSLYKMKMP
-24 KLGVSIR
+24 KVGVSIR
-31 WLPKNSEKLGYTYR
+31 WIPKDSDELGYTYR
-45 RKNTAC
+45 RKNSAC
-51 IYLNGNQKGEF
+51 IYLNANQKGKC
-62 SPLFDGL
+62 SSLFEGL

-76 LITGVAVHEFMHQI
+76 FITGVAVHEFMHQI
-90 LTNFVLYGKM
+90 LTNFVLFGKM
-100 LDTYTDSKAKNL
+100 LDTYTDPRAKNL
-112 FKKVFNIFED
+112 FKTVFNIFED

-138 LALNFSIRRMWEASP
+138 LALNFTIRRIWETSP
-153 NNNPEDNIISQ
+153 NNNPDDNIISQ

-169 VQYGDIGVIKPE
+169 IQYGDIGVVKSE
-181 LSEEAKELFNKIN
+181 LSEEAKELFNKIS

-261 GKSPFEDLMSS
+261 GKSPFKDLMSS

-281 SFAADSKDEKSGGTS
+281 SFTADSKDGKSGGAS
-296 DDSPDEESSCGK
+296 KDSPDEESSCGK
-308 SDKSDEAEKKS
+308 SDKSDEAEGKS
-319 DETDGSDKS
+319 DEE
-328 RGSSDD
+328 SDD
-334 AEKPEDES
+334 KRS
-342 EDKADEKGS
+342 
-351 GSASEED
+351 
-358 EDSDKTS
+358 
-365 EETGSE
+365 
-371 EKSEDGSDGA
+371 EKSV
-381 GKDSGE
+381 
-387 KSDDESFGESAK
+387 K
-399 GESGKGDIAPEK
+399 GESGEGDIAPEK
-411 GESQYLDGC
+411 GDSQHLDGC
-420 RSEECTSFEEDPEE
+420 SSEECTPFEEDPEE
-434 VENDSEASP
+434 IENDSEASS
-443 EDFEKAMKEL
+443 EDFEKAIKEL
-453 EKTLEALEK
+453 EKTLETLEK
-462 SEEEAEKGAESDYDF
+462 SEEEAEKEEESDYDF
-477 GSAEYPTT
+477 GAAEYPTT
-485 DKYVRVVSHHK
+485 DKYVKVISHHK
-496 ATPNPEVYE
+496 ATSNPEVYE
-505 KYLKIVES
+505 EYRKIVES

-577 GSMAG
+577 GSMGG
-582 RGRITN
+582 RRIAN

-606 CSVVGHSGDD
+606 CCVVGHSGDY

-627 TTFKNAPAD
+627 TTFKNTPAD

-658 SSILKKRPERNKL
+658 SSILKKCPERNKL

-683 SYYGEEAIFDTK
+683 RYYGEEAIFDTK

-725 GNDYVECASSKNL
+725 GNDYIECTSSKNL
-738 KESISKIITSQCKNW
+738 KESIAKIITSQCKNW

>member
-1 MITSKKKSALAK
+1 MISSRKKSALAK
-13 FLVSLCKMKMP
+13 FLVSLYKMKMP
-24 KLGVSIR
+24 KVGVSIR
-31 WLPKNSEKLGYTYR
+31 WLPKDSDELGYTYR
-45 RKNTAC
+45 RKNSAC
-51 IYLNGNQKGEF
+51 IYLNANQKGKL
-62 SPLFDGL
+62 SSLFEGL

-76 LITGVAVHEFMHQI
+76 FITGVAVHEFMHQI
-90 LTNFVLYGKM
+90 LTNFVLFGKM
-100 LDTYTDSKAKNL
+100 LDTYTDPRVKNL
-112 FKKVFNIFED
+112 FKTVFNIFED

-138 LALNFSIRRMWEASP
+138 SALNFTIKRVWETSP
-153 NNNPEDNIISQ
+153 NNNPEDSIISQ

-169 VQYGDIGVIKPE
+169 VQYGDIGVVKPE
-181 LSEEAKELFNKIN
+181 LSEEAKELFNKIY

-206 AICLSKAKQATSILL
+206 AICLSKAKEATSMLL
-221 PYIEDVPEEDYSS
+221 SYIEDVPEEDYSS
-234 DDSSDCDSEGEDAED
+234 TDSSDCDSEGEDAED

-261 GKSPFEDLMSS
+261 GKSPFEDLMSGK
-272 ETGTESDDA
+272 TGTESGDA
-281 SFAADSKDEKSGGTS
+281 CFTSDSADSKDGKSKGSEVGDGDSTKKKVSASGKGAKEES
-296 DDSPDEESSCGK
+296 DDDDS
-308 SDKSDEAEKKS
+308 
-319 DETDGSDKS
+319 DGSEGAS
-328 RGSSDD
+328 G
-334 AEKPEDES
+334 DES
-342 EDKADEKGS
+342 EDKSDEKDS
-351 GSASEED
+351 GDTSEED
-358 EDSDKTS
+358 GDS
-365 EETGSE
+365 
-371 EKSEDGSDGA
+371 EKSEEADSKEKPEESSDGSGE
-381 GKDSGE
+381 DSGE
-387 KSDDESFGESAK
+387 ESDDKSSEEYEK
-399 GESGKGDIAPEK
+399 GESGEGDIAPEK

-420 RSEECTSFEEDPEE
+420 SSAECMSFEDDPEE

-443 EDFEKAMKEL
+443 EDFEKAIKEL

-462 SEEEAEKGAESDYDF
+462 SEEEAEKGEESDYDF

-485 DKYVRVVSHHK
+485 DKYVKVISHHK
-496 ATPNPEVYE
+496 ATSNPEVYE
-505 KYLKIVES
+505 EYRKIVES

-577 GSMAG
+577 GSMGG
-582 RGRITN
+582 RRITN

-616 KYNYSVELEHY
+616 RYNYSVELEHY
-627 TTFKNAPAD
+627 TTFKNASAD

-671 MIVISDGQPAAD
+671 MIVISDGQPAANR
-683 SYYGEEAIFDTK
+683 YYGEEAIFDTK

-725 GNDYVECASSKNL
+725 GNDYVECTSSKNL
-738 KESISKIITSQCKNW
+738 KESIAKIITSQCKNW

>member
-1 MITSKKKSALAK
+1 MISSRKKSALAK
-13 FLVSLCKMKMP
+13 FLVSLYKMKMP
-24 KLGVSIR
+24 KVGVSIR
-31 WLPKNSEKLGYTYR
+31 WIPKDSNEIGYTYR
-45 RKNTAC
+45 RKNSAC
-51 IYLNGNQKGEF
+51 IYLNANQKGKL
-62 SPLFDGL
+62 SSLFEGL

-76 LITGVAVHEFMHQI
+76 FITGVAVHEFMHQI
-90 LTNFVLYGKM
+90 LTNFVLFGKI
-100 LDTYTDSKAKNL
+100 LNTYTDPRAKNL
-112 FKKVFNIFED
+112 FKTVFNLFED

-138 LALNFSIRRMWEASP
+138 SALNFTIKRVWETSP

-169 VQYGDIGVIKPE
+169 CQYGDLGTIKPE
-181 LSEEAKELFNKIN
+181 LSDEAKALFNKIN
-194 PLFNEAIDAKSC
+194 PLFDEAIDTKSC

-234 DDSSDCDSEGEDAED
+234 TDSSDCDSEGEDAED

-254 SSRSKKI
+254 SSRRKKI
-261 GKSPFEDLMSS
+261 GKSSF
-272 ETGTESDDA
+272 DD
-281 SFAADSKDEKSGGTS
+281 
-296 DDSPDEESSCGK
+296 
-308 SDKSDEAEKKS
+308 
-319 DETDGSDKS
+319 DGSD
-328 RGSSDD
+328 GSDGASG
-334 AEKPEDES
+334 DES
-342 EDKADEKGS
+342 EDKSDEKDS
-351 GSASEED
+351 GGASEED
-358 EDSDKTS
+358 GDSEKS
-365 EETGSE
+365 EEADSE
-371 EKSEDGSDGA
+371 EKPEESSDGSDE
-381 GKDSGE
+381 DSGE
-387 KSDDESFGESAK
+387 ESDDKSSEEHKKS
-399 GESGKGDIAPEK
+399 ESGEGDIAPEK

-420 RSEECTSFEEDPEE
+420 SSAECMSFEDDPEE

-443 EDFEKAMKEL
+443 EDFEKAIKEL
-453 EKTLEALEK
+453 EKTLEVLEK
-462 SEEEAEKGAESDYDF
+462 SEEEAEKGEESDYDF
-477 GSAEYPTT
+477 GSTEYPTT
-485 DKYVRVVSHHK
+485 DKYVKVISHHK
-496 ATPNPEVYE
+496 ATSNPEVYE
-505 KYLKIVES
+505 EYRKIVES

-577 GSMAG
+577 GSMGG
-582 RGRITN
+582 RRITN

-616 KYNYSVELEHY
+616 RYNYSVELEHY
-627 TTFKNAPAD
+627 TTFKNASAD
-636 RTSLAMIEA
+636 RASLAMIEA

-683 SYYGEEAIFDTK
+683 RYYGEEAIFDTK

-725 GNDYVECASSKNL
+725 GNDYVECTSSKNL
-738 KESISKIITSQCKNW
+738 KESIAKIITSQCKNW

>member
-1 MITSKKKSALAK
+1 MISSRKKSALAK
-13 FLVSLCKMKMP
+13 FLVSLYKMKMP
-24 KLGVSIR
+24 KVGVSIR
-31 WLPKNSEKLGYTYR
+31 WLPKDSNEIGYTYR
-45 RKNTAC
+45 RKNSAC
-51 IYLNGNQKGEF
+51 IYLNANQKGKLSF
-62 SPLFDGL
+62 LFEGL

-76 LITGVAVHEFMHQI
+76 FITGVAVHEFMHQI
-90 LTNFVLYGKM
+90 LTNFVLFGKM
-100 LDTYTDSKAKNL
+100 LNTYTDPRAKNL
-112 FKKVFNIFED
+112 FKTVFNLFED

-138 LALNFSIRRMWEASP
+138 SALNFTIKRVWETSP
-153 NNNPEDNIISQ
+153 NNNPEDSIISQ

-169 VQYGDIGVIKPE
+169 VQYGDIGVVKPE
-181 LSEEAKELFNKIN
+181 LSEEAKELFNKIY
-194 PLFNEAIDAKSC
+194 PLFNEAIDAKLC
-206 AICLSKAKQATSILL
+206 AICLSKAKEATSILL

-234 DDSSDCDSEGEDAED
+234 TDSSDCDSEGEDAED

-261 GKSPFEDLMSS
+261 GKSPFEGLMSGK
-272 ETGTESDDA
+272 TGTESDDA
-281 SFAADSKDEKSGGTS
+281 SFTSDSSDSKDGKSKGSEVGDGDKTKEKVSASGKGTKEES
-296 DDSPDEESSCGK
+296 DD
-308 SDKSDEAEKKS
+308 
-319 DETDGSDKS
+319 DGSD
-328 RGSSDD
+328 GSEGASG
-334 AEKPEDES
+334 DES
-342 EDKADEKGS
+342 EDKSDE
-351 GSASEED
+351 
-358 EDSDKTS
+358 
-365 EETGSE
+365 
-371 EKSEDGSDGA
+371 
-381 GKDSGE
+381 
-387 KSDDESFGESAK
+387 K
-399 GESGKGDIAPEK
+399 GESGEGDIAPEK

-420 RSEECTSFEEDPEE
+420 SSAECMSFEDDPEE

-443 EDFEKAMKEL
+443 EDFEKAIKEL
-453 EKTLEALEK
+453 EKTLETLEK
-462 SEEEAEKGAESDYDF
+462 SEEEAEKGEESDYDF

-485 DKYVRVVSHHK
+485 DKYVKVISHHK
-496 ATPNPEVYE
+496 ATSNPEVYE
-505 KYLKIVES
+505 EYRKIVES

-577 GSMAG
+577 GSMGG
-582 RGRITN
+582 RRITN

-616 KYNYSVELEHY
+616 RYNYSVELEHY
-627 TTFKNAPAD
+627 TTFKNASAD
-636 RTSLAMIEA
+636 RASLAMIEA

-683 SYYGEEAIFDTK
+683 RYYGEEAIFDTK

-725 GNDYVECASSKNL
+725 GNDYVECTSSKNL
-738 KESISKIITSQCKNW
+738 KESIAKIITSQCKNW

>member
-1 MITSKKKSALAK
+1 MISSRKKSALAK
-13 FLVSLCKMKMP
+13 FLVSLYKMKMP
-24 KLGVSIR
+24 KVGVSIR
-31 WLPKNSEKLGYTYR
+31 WIPKDSNEIGYTYR
-45 RKNTAC
+45 RKNSAC
-51 IYLNGNQKGEF
+51 IYLNANQKGKL
-62 SPLFDGL
+62 SSLFEGL

-76 LITGVAVHEFMHQI
+76 FITGVAVHEFMHQI
-90 LTNFVLYGKM
+90 LTNFVLFGKM
-100 LDTYTDSKAKNL
+100 LNTYTDPRAKNL
-112 FKKVFNIFED
+112 FKTVFNLFED

-138 LALNFSIRRMWEASP
+138 SALNFTIKRVWETSP
-153 NNNPEDNIISQ
+153 NNNPEDNIIRQ

-169 VQYGDIGVIKPE
+169 CQYGDLGTIKPE
-181 LSEEAKELFNKIN
+181 LSDEAKELFNKIN
-194 PLFNEAIDAKSC
+194 PLFDEAIDTKSC

-234 DDSSDCDSEGEDAED
+234 TDSSDCDSEGEDAED

-254 SSRSKKI
+254 SSRSKKT
-261 GKSPFEDLMSS
+261 GKSPFEDLMSGK
-272 ETGTESDDA
+272 TRTESDDA
-281 SFAADSKDEKSGGTS
+281 SFASDSADSKDGKSKGSEVGDGDKTKEKVSASGKGTKEES
-296 DDSPDEESSCGK
+296 DDDDS
-308 SDKSDEAEKKS
+308 
-319 DETDGSDKS
+319 DGSDGAS
-328 RGSSDD
+328 G
-334 AEKPEDES
+334 DES
-342 EDKADEKGS
+342 EDKSDEKGS
-351 GSASEED
+351 GGASEED
-358 EDSDKTS
+358 GDSEKS
-365 EETGSE
+365 EEADSE
-371 EKSEDGSDGA
+371 EKPEESSDGSDE
-381 GKDSGE
+381 DSGE
-387 KSDDESFGESAK
+387 ESDDKSSEEHK
-399 GESGKGDIAPEK
+399 KRESGEGDIAPEK

-420 RSEECTSFEEDPEE
+420 SSAECMSFGDDPEE

-443 EDFEKAMKEL
+443 EDFEKAIKEL
-453 EKTLEALEK
+453 EKTLEVLEK
-462 SEEEAEKGAESDYDF
+462 SEEEAEKGEESDYDF

-485 DKYVRVVSHHK
+485 DKYVKVISHHK
-496 ATPNPEVYE
+496 ATSNPEVYE
-505 KYLKIVES
+505 EYRKIVES

-577 GSMAG
+577 GSMGG
-582 RGRITN
+582 RRITN

-616 KYNYSVELEHY
+616 RYNYSVELEHY
-627 TTFKNAPAD
+627 TTFKNASAD
-636 RTSLAMIEA
+636 RASLAMIEA

-683 SYYGEEAIFDTK
+683 RYYGEEAIFDTK

-725 GNDYVECASSKNL
+725 GNDYIECTSSKNL
-738 KESISKIITSQCKNW
+738 KESIAKIITSQCKNW

>member
-1 MITSKKKSALAK
+1 MISSRKKSALAK
-13 FLVSLCKMKMP
+13 FLVSLYKMKMP
-24 KLGVSIR
+24 KVGVSIR
-31 WLPKNSEKLGYTYR
+31 WIPKDSNEIGYTYR
-45 RKNTAC
+45 RKNSAC
-51 IYLNGNQKGEF
+51 IYLNANQKGKL
-62 SPLFDGL
+62 SSLFEGL

-76 LITGVAVHEFMHQI
+76 FITGVAVHEFMHQI
-90 LTNFVLYGKM
+90 LTNFVLFGKM
-100 LDTYTDSKAKNL
+100 LDTYTDPRAKNL
-112 FKKVFNIFED
+112 FKTVFNIFED

-138 LALNFSIRRMWEASP
+138 SALNFTIKRVWETSP
-153 NNNPEDNIISQ
+153 NNNPEDSIISQ

-169 VQYGDIGVIKPE
+169 VQYGDIGVVKPE
-181 LSEEAKELFNKIN
+181 LSEEAKELFNKIY

-206 AICLSKAKQATSILL
+206 AICLSKAKEATSMLL
-221 PYIEDVPEEDYSS
+221 SYIEDVPEEDYSS
-234 DDSSDCDSEGEDAED
+234 TDSSDCDSEGEDAED

-261 GKSPFEDLMSS
+261 GKSPFEGLMSGK
-272 ETGTESDDA
+272 TGTESDDA
-281 SFAADSKDEKSGGTS
+281 SFTSDSADSKDGKSKGSEVGDGDSTEKKASASGKGAKEES
-296 DDSPDEESSCGK
+296 DDDS
-308 SDKSDEAEKKS
+308 
-319 DETDGSDKS
+319 DGSEGAS
-328 RGSSDD
+328 G
-334 AEKPEDES
+334 DES
-342 EDKADEKGS
+342 EDKSDEKGS
-351 GSASEED
+351 GDTSEED
-358 EDSDKTS
+358 GDSEKS
-365 EETGSE
+365 EEADSE
-371 EKSEDGSDGA
+371 EKPEESSDGSGE
-381 GKDSGE
+381 DSGE
-387 KSDDESFGESAK
+387 ESDDKSSGEYEK
-399 GESGKGDIAPEK
+399 GESGEGDIAPEK

-420 RSEECTSFEEDPEE
+420 SSAECMSFEDNPEE

-443 EDFEKAMKEL
+443 EDFEKAIKEL

-462 SEEEAEKGAESDYDF
+462 SEEEAEKGEESDYDF

-485 DKYVRVVSHHK
+485 DKYVKVISHHK
-496 ATPNPEVYE
+496 ATSNPEVYE
-505 KYLKIVES
+505 EYRKIVES

-577 GSMAG
+577 GSMGG
-582 RGRITN
+582 RRITN

-601 EAGIP
+601 EVGIP
-606 CSVVGHSGDD
+606 CSVVGHSGD
-616 KYNYSVELEHY
+616 YRYSYSVELEHY
-627 TTFKNAPAD
+627 TTFKNASAD

-683 SYYGEEAIFDTK
+683 RYYGEEAIFDTK

-725 GNDYVECASSKNL
+725 GNDYIECTSSKNL
-738 KESISKIITSQCKNW
+738 KESIAKIITSQCKNW

>member
-1 MITSKKKSALAK
+1 MISSRKKSALAK
-13 FLVSLCKMKMP
+13 FLVSLYKMKMP
-24 KLGVSIR
+24 KVGVSIR
-31 WLPKNSEKLGYTYR
+31 WIPKDSNEIGYTYR
-45 RKNTAC
+45 RKNSAC
-51 IYLNGNQKGEF
+51 IYLNANQKGKL
-62 SPLFDGL
+62 SSLFEGL

-76 LITGVAVHEFMHQI
+76 FITGVAVHEFMHQI
-90 LTNFVLYGKM
+90 LTNFVLFGKM
-100 LDTYTDSKAKNL
+100 LNTYTDPRAKNL
-112 FKKVFNIFED
+112 FKTVFNLFED

-138 LALNFSIRRMWEASP
+138 SALNFTIKRVWETSP
-153 NNNPEDNIISQ
+153 NNNPEDNIIRQ

-169 VQYGDIGVIKPE
+169 CQYGDLGTIKPE
-181 LSEEAKELFNKIN
+181 LSDEAKELFNKIN
-194 PLFNEAIDAKSC
+194 PLFDEAIDTKSC

-234 DDSSDCDSEGEDAED
+234 TDSSDCDSEGEDAED

-254 SSRSKKI
+254 SSRRKKI
-261 GKSPFEDLMSS
+261 GKSSF
-272 ETGTESDDA
+272 DDEG
-281 SFAADSKDEKSGGTS
+281 S
-296 DDSPDEESSCGK
+296 
-308 SDKSDEAEKKS
+308 
-319 DETDGSDKS
+319 DGSD
-328 RGSSDD
+328 GSDGASG
-334 AEKPEDES
+334 DES
-342 EDKADEKGS
+342 EDKSDEKDS
-351 GSASEED
+351 GGASEED
-358 EDSDKTS
+358 GDSEKS
-365 EETGSE
+365 EEADSE
-371 EKSEDGSDGA
+371 EKPEESSDGSDE
-381 GKDSGE
+381 DSGE
-387 KSDDESFGESAK
+387 ESDDKSSEEHKK
-399 GESGKGDIAPEK
+399 GESGEGDIAPEK

-420 RSEECTSFEEDPEE
+420 SSAECMSFEDDPEE

-443 EDFEKAMKEL
+443 EDFEKAIKEL
-453 EKTLEALEK
+453 EKTLEVLEK
-462 SEEEAEKGAESDYDF
+462 SEEEAEKGEESDYDF
-477 GSAEYPTT
+477 SSTEYPTT
-485 DKYVRVVSHHK
+485 DKYVKVISHHK
-496 ATPNPEVYE
+496 ATSNPEVYE
-505 KYLKIVES
+505 EYRKIVES

-577 GSMAG
+577 GSMGG
-582 RGRITN
+582 RRITN

-616 KYNYSVELEHY
+616 RYNYSVELEHY
-627 TTFKNAPAD
+627 TTFKNASAD
-636 RTSLAMIEA
+636 RASLAMIEA

-683 SYYGEEAIFDTK
+683 RYYGEEAIFDTK

-725 GNDYVECASSKNL
+725 GNDYVECTSSKNL
-738 KESISKIITSQCKNW
+738 KESIAKIITSQCKNW

>member
-1 MITSKKKSALAK
+1 MISSRKKSALAK
-13 FLVSLCKMKMP
+13 FLVSLYKMKMP
-24 KLGVSIR
+24 KVGVSIR
-31 WLPKNSEKLGYTYR
+31 WLPKDSNEIGYTYR
-45 RKNTAC
+45 RKNSAC
-51 IYLNGNQKGEF
+51 IYLNANQKGKL
-62 SPLFDGL
+62 SSLFEGL

-76 LITGVAVHEFMHQI
+76 FITGVAVHEFMHQI
-90 LTNFVLYGKM
+90 LTNFVLFGKM
-100 LDTYTDSKAKNL
+100 LNTYTDPRAKNL
-112 FKKVFNIFED
+112 FKTVFNLFED

-138 LALNFSIRRMWEASP
+138 SALNFTIKRVWETSP
-153 NNNPEDNIISQ
+153 NNNPEDNIIRQ

-169 VQYGDIGVIKPE
+169 CQYGDLGTIKPE
-181 LSEEAKELFNKIN
+181 LSDEAKELFNKIN
-194 PLFNEAIDAKSC
+194 PLFDEAIDTKSC

-234 DDSSDCDSEGEDAED
+234 TDSSDCDSEGEDDED

-254 SSRSKKI
+254 SSRRKKI
-261 GKSPFEDLMSS
+261 GKSSF
-272 ETGTESDDA
+272 DD
-281 SFAADSKDEKSGGTS
+281 
-296 DDSPDEESSCGK
+296 
-308 SDKSDEAEKKS
+308 
-319 DETDGSDKS
+319 DGSD
-328 RGSSDD
+328 GSDGSDG
-334 AEKPEDES
+334 ASGDES
-342 EDKADEKGS
+342 EDKSDEKDS
-351 GSASEED
+351 GGASEED
-358 EDSDKTS
+358 VDSEKS
-365 EETGSE
+365 EEADSE
-371 EKSEDGSDGA
+371 EKPEEGSDSSGE
-381 GKDSGE
+381 DSGE
-387 KSDDESFGESAK
+387 ESDDKSSEEYKK
-399 GESGKGDIAPEK
+399 GESGEGDIAPEK

-420 RSEECTSFEEDPEE
+420 SSAECMSFEDDPEE

-443 EDFEKAMKEL
+443 EDFEKAIKEL
-453 EKTLEALEK
+453 EKTLEVLEK
-462 SEEEAEKGAESDYDF
+462 SEEEAEKGEESDYDF
-477 GSAEYPTT
+477 GSTEYPTT
-485 DKYVRVVSHHK
+485 DKYVKVISHHK
-496 ATPNPEVYE
+496 ATSNPEVYE
-505 KYLKIVES
+505 EYRKIVES

-577 GSMAG
+577 GSMGG
-582 RGRITN
+582 RRITN

-616 KYNYSVELEHY
+616 RYNYSVELEHY
-627 TTFKNAPAD
+627 TTFKNASAD
-636 RTSLAMIEA
+636 RASLAMIEA

-683 SYYGEEAIFDTK
+683 RYYGEEAIFDTK

-725 GNDYVECASSKNL
+725 GNDYVECTSSKNL
-738 KESISKIITSQCKNW
+738 KESIAKIITSQCKNW

>member
-1 MITSKKKSALAK
+1 MISSRKKSALAK
-13 FLVSLCKMKMP
+13 FLVSLYKMKMP
-24 KLGVSIR
+24 KVGVSIR
-31 WLPKNSEKLGYTYR
+31 WLPKDSNEIGYTYR
-45 RKNTAC
+45 RKNSAC
-51 IYLNGNQKGEF
+51 IYLNANQKGKLSF
-62 SPLFDGL
+62 LFEGL

-76 LITGVAVHEFMHQI
+76 FITGVAIHEFMHQI
-90 LTNFVLYGKM
+90 LTNFVLFGKM
-100 LDTYTDSKAKNL
+100 LDTYTDPRAKNL
-112 FKKVFNIFED
+112 FKTVFNIFED

-138 LALNFSIRRMWEASP
+138 SALNFHIKRVWETSP
-153 NNNPEDNIISQ
+153 YNNPEDNIIRQ

-169 VQYGDIGVIKPE
+169 CQYGNLGIIKPE
-181 LSEEAKELFNKIN
+181 LSDEAKELFNKIN
-194 PLFNEAIDAKSC
+194 PLFDEAIDTKSC

-234 DDSSDCDSEGEDAED
+234 TDSSDCDSEGEDAED

-254 SSRSKKI
+254 SSRRKKI
-261 GKSPFEDLMSS
+261 GKSSF
-272 ETGTESDDA
+272 DD
-281 SFAADSKDEKSGGTS
+281 
-296 DDSPDEESSCGK
+296 
-308 SDKSDEAEKKS
+308 
-319 DETDGSDKS
+319 DGSD
-328 RGSSDD
+328 GSDGASG
-334 AEKPEDES
+334 DES
-342 EDKADEKGS
+342 EDKSDEKDS
-351 GSASEED
+351 GGASEED
-358 EDSDKTS
+358 GDSEKS
-365 EETGSE
+365 EEADSE
-371 EKSEDGSDGA
+371 EKPEESSDGSDE
-381 GKDSGE
+381 DSGE
-387 KSDDESFGESAK
+387 ESDDKSSGEYEK
-399 GESGKGDIAPEK
+399 GESGEGDIAPEK

-420 RSEECTSFEEDPEE
+420 SSAECMSFGDDPEE

-443 EDFEKAMKEL
+443 EDFEKAIKEL
-453 EKTLEALEK
+453 EKTLEVLEK
-462 SEEEAEKGAESDYDF
+462 SEEEAEKGEESDYDF

-485 DKYVRVVSHHK
+485 DKYVKVISHHK
-496 ATPNPEVYE
+496 ATSNPEVYE
-505 KYLKIVES
+505 EYRKIVES

-577 GSMAG
+577 GSMGG
-582 RGRITN
+582 RRITN

-616 KYNYSVELEHY
+616 RYNYSVELEHY
-627 TTFKNAPAD
+627 TTFKNASAD
-636 RTSLAMIEA
+636 RASLAMIEA

-683 SYYGEEAIFDTK
+683 RYYGEEAIFDTK

-725 GNDYVECASSKNL
+725 GNDYIECTSSKNL
-738 KESISKIITSQCKNW
+738 KESIAKIITSQCKNW

>member
-1 MITSKKKSALAK
+1 MISSRKKSALAK
-13 FLVSLCKMKMP
+13 FLVSLYKMKMP
-24 KLGVSIR
+24 KVGVSIR
-31 WLPKNSEKLGYTYR
+31 WIPKDSNELGYTYR
-45 RKNTAC
+45 RKNSAC
-51 IYLNGNQKGEF
+51 IYLNANQKGKL
-62 SPLFDGL
+62 SSLFEGL

-76 LITGVAVHEFMHQI
+76 FITGVAVHEFMHQI
-90 LTNFVLYGKM
+90 LTNFVLFGKM
-100 LDTYTDSKAKNL
+100 LDTYTDPRAKNL
-112 FKKVFNIFED
+112 FKTVFNIFED

-138 LALNFSIRRMWEASP
+138 SALNFTIKRVWETSP

-169 VQYGDIGVIKPE
+169 CQYGDLGTIKPE
-181 LSEEAKELFNKIN
+181 LSDEAKELFNKIN
-194 PLFNEAIDAKSC
+194 PLFDEAIDTKSC
-206 AICLSKAKQATSILL
+206 AICLSKAKEATSILL
-221 PYIEDVPEEDYSS
+221 SYIEDVPEEDYSS
-234 DDSSDCDSEGEDAED
+234 TDSSDCDSEGEDAED

-272 ETGTESDDA
+272 GKTGTESDDA
-281 SFAADSKDEKSGGTS
+281 CFTSDSADSKDGKSKGSEVGDGDSTEKKASASGKGAKEES
-296 DDSPDEESSCGK
+296 DDDDS
-308 SDKSDEAEKKS
+308 
-319 DETDGSDKS
+319 DGSEGAS
-328 RGSSDD
+328 G
-334 AEKPEDES
+334 DES
-342 EDKADEKGS
+342 EDKSDEKGS
-351 GSASEED
+351 GDTSEED
-358 EDSDKTS
+358 GDS
-365 EETGSE
+365 
-371 EKSEDGSDGA
+371 EKSEEADSDEKPEESSDGSGE
-381 GKDSGE
+381 DSGE
-387 KSDDESFGESAK
+387 ESDDKSSGKYEK
-399 GESGKGDIAPEK
+399 GESGEGDIAPEK

-420 RSEECTSFEEDPEE
+420 SSAECMSFEDNPEE

-443 EDFEKAMKEL
+443 EDFEKAIKEL

-462 SEEEAEKGAESDYDF
+462 SEEEAEKGEESDYDF

-485 DKYVRVVSHHK
+485 DKYVKVISHHK
-496 ATPNPEVYE
+496 ATSNPEVYE
-505 KYLKIVES
+505 EYRKIVES

-577 GSMAG
+577 GSMGG
-582 RGRITN
+582 RRITN

-601 EAGIP
+601 EVGIP
-606 CSVVGHSGDD
+606 CSVVGHSGD
-616 KYNYSVELEHY
+616 YRYSYSVELEHY
-627 TTFKNAPAD
+627 TTFKNASAD

-683 SYYGEEAIFDTK
+683 RYYGEEAIFDTK

-725 GNDYVECASSKNL
+725 GNDYIECTSSKNL
-738 KESISKIITSQCKNW
+738 KESIAKIITSQCKNW

>member
-1 MITSKKKSALAK
+1 MISSRKKSALAK
-13 FLVSLCKMKMP
+13 FLVSLYKMKMP
-24 KLGVSIR
+24 KVGVSIR
-31 WLPKNSEKLGYTYR
+31 WLPKDSNEIGYTYR
-45 RKNTAC
+45 RKNSAC
-51 IYLNGNQKGEF
+51 IYLNANQKGKL
-62 SPLFDGL
+62 SSLFEGL

-76 LITGVAVHEFMHQI
+76 FITGVAVHEFMHQI
-90 LTNFVLYGKM
+90 LTNFVLFGKM
-100 LDTYTDSKAKNL
+100 LNTYTDPRAKNL
-112 FKKVFNIFED
+112 FKTVFNLFED

-138 LALNFSIRRMWEASP
+138 SALNFTIKRVWETSP
-153 NNNPEDNIISQ
+153 NNNPEDNIIRQ

-169 VQYGDIGVIKPE
+169 CQYGDLGTIKPE
-181 LSEEAKELFNKIN
+181 LSDEAKELFNKIN
-194 PLFNEAIDAKSC
+194 PLFDEAIDTKSC

-234 DDSSDCDSEGEDAED
+234 TDSSDCDSEGEDAED

-254 SSRSKKI
+254 SSRRKKI
-261 GKSPFEDLMSS
+261 GKSSF
-272 ETGTESDDA
+272 DD
-281 SFAADSKDEKSGGTS
+281 
-296 DDSPDEESSCGK
+296 
-308 SDKSDEAEKKS
+308 
-319 DETDGSDKS
+319 DGSD
-328 RGSSDD
+328 GSDGSDG
-334 AEKPEDES
+334 ASGDES
-342 EDKADEKGS
+342 EDKSDEKDS
-351 GSASEED
+351 GGASEED
-358 EDSDKTS
+358 VDSEKS
-365 EETGSE
+365 EEADSE
-371 EKSEDGSDGA
+371 EKPEEGSDSSGE
-381 GKDSGE
+381 DSGE
-387 KSDDESFGESAK
+387 ESDDKSSEEYKK
-399 GESGKGDIAPEK
+399 GESGEGDIAPEK

-420 RSEECTSFEEDPEE
+420 SSAECMSFEDDPEE

-443 EDFEKAMKEL
+443 EDFEKAIKEL
-453 EKTLEALEK
+453 EKTLEVLEK
-462 SEEEAEKGAESDYDF
+462 SEEEAEKGEESDYDF
-477 GSAEYPTT
+477 GSTEYPTT
-485 DKYVRVVSHHK
+485 DKYVKVISHHK
-496 ATPNPEVYE
+496 ATSNPEVYE
-505 KYLKIVES
+505 EYRKIVES

-577 GSMAG
+577 GSMGG
-582 RGRITN
+582 RRITN

-616 KYNYSVELEHY
+616 RYNYSVELEHY
-627 TTFKNAPAD
+627 TTFKNASAD
-636 RTSLAMIEA
+636 RASLAMIEA

-683 SYYGEEAIFDTK
+683 RYYGEEAIFDTK

-725 GNDYVECASSKNL
+725 GNDYVECTSSKNL
-738 KESISKIITSQCKNW
+738 KESIAKIITSQCKNW

>member
-1 MITSKKKSALAK
+1 MISSRKKSALAK
-13 FLVSLCKMKMP
+13 FLVSLYKMKMP
-24 KLGVSIR
+24 KVGVSIR
-31 WLPKNSEKLGYTYR
+31 WIPKDSNEIGYTYR
-45 RKNTAC
+45 RKNSAC
-51 IYLNGNQKGEF
+51 IYLNANQKGKL
-62 SPLFDGL
+62 SSLFEGL

-76 LITGVAVHEFMHQI
+76 FITGVAVHEFMHQI
-90 LTNFVLYGKM
+90 LTNFVLFGKM
-100 LDTYTDSKAKNL
+100 LDTYTDPRAKNL
-112 FKKVFNIFED
+112 FKTVFNIFED

-138 LALNFSIRRMWEASP
+138 SALNFTIKRVWETSP
-153 NNNPEDNIISQ
+153 NNNPEDSIISQ

-169 VQYGDIGVIKPE
+169 VQYGDIGVVKPE
-181 LSEEAKELFNKIN
+181 LSEEAKELFNKIY

-206 AICLSKAKQATSILL
+206 AICLSKAKEATSMLL
-221 PYIEDVPEEDYSS
+221 SYIEDVPEEDYSS
-234 DDSSDCDSEGEDAED
+234 TDSSDCDSEGEDAED

-261 GKSPFEDLMSS
+261 GKSPFEGLMSGK
-272 ETGTESDDA
+272 TGTESDDA
-281 SFAADSKDEKSGGTS
+281 SFTSDSADSKDGKSKGSEVGDGDSTEKKASASGKGAKEES
-296 DDSPDEESSCGK
+296 DDDS
-308 SDKSDEAEKKS
+308 
-319 DETDGSDKS
+319 DGSEGAS
-328 RGSSDD
+328 G
-334 AEKPEDES
+334 DES
-342 EDKADEKGS
+342 EDKSDEKGS
-351 GSASEED
+351 GDASEED
-358 EDSDKTS
+358 GDS
-365 EETGSE
+365 
-371 EKSEDGSDGA
+371 EKSEEADSKEKPEESSDGSGE
-381 GKDSGE
+381 DSGE
-387 KSDDESFGESAK
+387 ESDDKSSGEYEK
-399 GESGKGDIAPEK
+399 GESGEGDIAPEK

-420 RSEECTSFEEDPEE
+420 SSAECMSFEDNPEE

-443 EDFEKAMKEL
+443 EDFEKAIKEL

-462 SEEEAEKGAESDYDF
+462 SEEEAEKGEESDYDF

-485 DKYVRVVSHHK
+485 DKYVKVISHHK
-496 ATPNPEVYE
+496 ATSNPEVYE
-505 KYLKIVES
+505 EYRKIVES

-577 GSMAG
+577 GSMGG
-582 RGRITN
+582 RRITN

-601 EAGIP
+601 EVGIP
-606 CSVVGHSGDD
+606 CSVVGHSGD
-616 KYNYSVELEHY
+616 YRYSYSVELEHY
-627 TTFKNAPAD
+627 TTFKNASAD

-683 SYYGEEAIFDTK
+683 RYYGEEAIFDTK

-725 GNDYVECASSKNL
+725 GNDYIECTSSKNL
-738 KESISKIITSQCKNW
+738 KESIAKIITSQCKNW

>member
-1 MITSKKKSALAK
+1 MISSRKKSALAK
-13 FLVSLCKMKMP
+13 FLVSLYKMKMP
-24 KLGVSIR
+24 KVGVSIR
-31 WLPKNSEKLGYTYR
+31 WLPKNSNEIGYTYR
-45 RKNTAC
+45 RKNRAC
-51 IYLNGNQKGEF
+51 IYLNANQKGKLSF
-62 SPLFDGL
+62 LFEGL

-76 LITGVAVHEFMHQI
+76 FITGVAVHEFMHQI
-90 LTNFVLYGKM
+90 LTNFVLFGKM
-100 LDTYTDSKAKNL
+100 LDTYTDPRAKNL
-112 FKKVFNIFED
+112 FKTVFNIFED

-138 LALNFSIRRMWEASP
+138 SALNFHIKRVWETSP
-153 NNNPEDNIISQ
+153 NNNPEDNIIRQ

-169 VQYGDIGVIKPE
+169 CQYGNLGIIKPE
-181 LSEEAKELFNKIN
+181 LSDEAKELFNKIN
-194 PLFNEAIDAKSC
+194 PLFDEAIDTKSC

-234 DDSSDCDSEGEDAED
+234 TDSSDCDSEGEDAED

-254 SSRSKKI
+254 SSRRKKI
-261 GKSPFEDLMSS
+261 GKSSF
-272 ETGTESDDA
+272 DD
-281 SFAADSKDEKSGGTS
+281 
-296 DDSPDEESSCGK
+296 
-308 SDKSDEAEKKS
+308 
-319 DETDGSDKS
+319 DGSD
-328 RGSSDD
+328 GSDGSDG
-334 AEKPEDES
+334 ASGDES
-342 EDKADEKGS
+342 EDKSDEKDS
-351 GSASEED
+351 GGASEED
-358 EDSDKTS
+358 GDSEKS
-365 EETGSE
+365 EEADSE
-371 EKSEDGSDGA
+371 EKPEEGSDSSGE
-381 GKDSGE
+381 DSGE
-387 KSDDESFGESAK
+387 ESDDKSSEEYKK
-399 GESGKGDIAPEK
+399 GESGEGDIAPEK

-420 RSEECTSFEEDPEE
+420 SSAECMSFEDDPEE

-443 EDFEKAMKEL
+443 EDFEKAIKEL
-453 EKTLEALEK
+453 EKTLEVLEK
-462 SEEEAEKGAESDYDF
+462 SEEEAEKGEESDYDF
-477 GSAEYPTT
+477 GSTEYPTT
-485 DKYVRVVSHHK
+485 DKYVKVISHHK
-496 ATPNPEVYE
+496 ATSNPEVYE
-505 KYLKIVES
+505 EYRKIVES

-577 GSMAG
+577 GSMGG
-582 RGRITN
+582 RRITN

-616 KYNYSVELEHY
+616 RYNYSVELEHY
-627 TTFKNAPAD
+627 TTFKNASAD
-636 RTSLAMIEA
+636 RASLAMIEA

-683 SYYGEEAIFDTK
+683 RYYGEEAIFDTK

-725 GNDYVECASSKNL
+725 GNDYVECTSSKNL
-738 KESISKIITSQCKNW
+738 KESIAKIITSQCKNW

>member
-1 MITSKKKSALAK
+1 MISSRKKSALAK
-13 FLVSLCKMKMP
+13 FLVSLYKMKMP
-24 KLGVSIR
+24 KVGVSIR
-31 WLPKNSEKLGYTYR
+31 WIPKDSNEIGYTYR
-45 RKNTAC
+45 RKNSAC
-51 IYLNGNQKGEF
+51 IYLNANQKGKL
-62 SPLFDGL
+62 SSLFEGL

-76 LITGVAVHEFMHQI
+76 FITGVAVHEFMHQI
-90 LTNFVLYGKM
+90 LTNFVLFGKM
-100 LDTYTDSKAKNL
+100 LNTYTDPRAKNL
-112 FKKVFNIFED
+112 FKTVFNLFED

-138 LALNFSIRRMWEASP
+138 SALNFTIKRVWETSP
-153 NNNPEDNIISQ
+153 NNNPEDNIIRQ

-169 VQYGDIGVIKPE
+169 CQYGDLGIIKPE
-181 LSEEAKELFNKIN
+181 LSDEAKELFNKIN
-194 PLFNEAIDAKSC
+194 PLFDEAIDTKSC

-234 DDSSDCDSEGEDAED
+234 TDSSDCDSEGEDAED

-261 GKSPFEDLMSS
+261 GKSPFEDLMSGK
-272 ETGTESDDA
+272 TGTKSDGA
-281 SFAADSKDEKSGGTS
+281 SFTSDSADSKDGKSKGSEVGDGDKTKEKASASGKGTKEES
-296 DDSPDEESSCGK
+296 DDDDSDSSA
-308 SDKSDEAEKKS
+308 EAS
-319 DETDGSDKS
+319 G
-328 RGSSDD
+328 
-334 AEKPEDES
+334 DES
-342 EDKADEKGS
+342 EDKSDEKGS
-351 GSASEED
+351 GDTSEKDGDSEKSEEAD
-358 EDSDKTS
+358 
-365 EETGSE
+365 SE
-371 EKSEDGSDGA
+371 EKPEESSDGSGE
-381 GKDSGE
+381 DSGE
-387 KSDDESFGESAK
+387 ESDDKSSEEHEK
-399 GESGKGDIAPEK
+399 GESGEGDIAPEK

-420 RSEECTSFEEDPEE
+420 SSAECMSFEDDPEE
-434 VENDSEASP
+434 VENDSETSP
-443 EDFEKAMKEL
+443 EDFEKAIKEL
-453 EKTLEALEK
+453 EKTLEVLEK
-462 SEEEAEKGAESDYDF
+462 SEEEAEKGEESDYDF

-485 DKYVRVVSHHK
+485 DKYVKVISHHK
-496 ATPNPEVYE
+496 ATSNPEVYGE
-505 KYLKIVES
+505 YRKIVES

-577 GSMAG
+577 GSMGG
-582 RGRITN
+582 RRITN

-616 KYNYSVELEHY
+616 RYNYSVELEHY
-627 TTFKNAPAD
+627 TTFKNASAD
-636 RTSLAMIEA
+636 RASLAMIEA

-683 SYYGEEAIFDTK
+683 RYYGEEAIFDTK

-725 GNDYVECASSKNL
+725 GNDYIECTSSKNL
-738 KESISKIITSQCKNW
+738 KESIAKIITSQCKNW

>member
-1 MITSKKKSALAK
+1 MISSRKKSALAK
-13 FLVSLCKMKMP
+13 FLVSLYKMKMP
-24 KLGVSIR
+24 KVGVSIR
-31 WLPKNSEKLGYTYR
+31 WIPKDSNEIGYTYR
-45 RKNTAC
+45 RKNSAC
-51 IYLNGNQKGEF
+51 IYLNANQKGKL
-62 SPLFDGL
+62 SSLFEGL

-76 LITGVAVHEFMHQI
+76 FITGVAVHEFMHQI
-90 LTNFVLYGKM
+90 LTNFVLFGKM
-100 LDTYTDSKAKNL
+100 LNTYTDPRAKNL
-112 FKKVFNIFED
+112 FKTVFNLFED

-138 LALNFSIRRMWEASP
+138 SALNFTIKRVWETSP
-153 NNNPEDNIISQ
+153 NNNPEDNIIRQ

-169 VQYGDIGVIKPE
+169 CQYGDLGTIKPE
-181 LSEEAKELFNKIN
+181 LSDEAKELFNKIN
-194 PLFNEAIDAKSC
+194 PLFDEAIDTKSC

-234 DDSSDCDSEGEDAED
+234 TDSSDCDSEGEDAED

-254 SSRSKKI
+254 SSRRKKI
-261 GKSPFEDLMSS
+261 GKSSF
-272 ETGTESDDA
+272 DD
-281 SFAADSKDEKSGGTS
+281 
-296 DDSPDEESSCGK
+296 
-308 SDKSDEAEKKS
+308 
-319 DETDGSDKS
+319 DGSD
-328 RGSSDD
+328 GSDGSDG
-334 AEKPEDES
+334 ASGDES
-342 EDKADEKGS
+342 EDKSDEKDS
-351 GSASEED
+351 GGASEED
-358 EDSDKTS
+358 GDSEKS
-365 EETGSE
+365 EEADSE
-371 EKSEDGSDGA
+371 EKPEESSDGSDE
-381 GKDSGE
+381 DSGE
-387 KSDDESFGESAK
+387 ESDDKSSEEHKKS
-399 GESGKGDIAPEK
+399 ESGEGDIAPEK

-420 RSEECTSFEEDPEE
+420 SSAECMSFEDDPEE

-443 EDFEKAMKEL
+443 EDFEKAIKEL
-453 EKTLEALEK
+453 EKTLEVLEK
-462 SEEEAEKGAESDYDF
+462 SEEEAEKGEESDYDF
-477 GSAEYPTT
+477 GSTEYPTT
-485 DKYVRVVSHHK
+485 DKYVKVISHHK
-496 ATPNPEVYE
+496 ATSNPEVYE
-505 KYLKIVES
+505 EYRKIVES

-577 GSMAG
+577 GSMGG
-582 RGRITN
+582 RRITN

-616 KYNYSVELEHY
+616 RYNYSVELEHY
-627 TTFKNAPAD
+627 TTFKNASAD
-636 RTSLAMIEA
+636 RASLAMIEA

-683 SYYGEEAIFDTK
+683 RYYGEEAIFDTK

-725 GNDYVECASSKNL
+725 GNDYVECTSSKNL
-738 KESISKIITSQCKNW
+738 KESIAKIITSQCKNW

>member
-1 MITSKKKSALAK
+1 MISSRKKSALAK
-13 FLVSLCKMKMP
+13 FLVSLYKMKMP
-24 KLGVSIR
+24 KVGVSIR
-31 WLPKNSEKLGYTYR
+31 WLPKDSNEIGYTYR
-45 RKNTAC
+45 RKNSAC
-51 IYLNGNQKGEF
+51 IYLNANQKGKLSF
-62 SPLFDGL
+62 LFEGL

-76 LITGVAVHEFMHQI
+76 FITGVAIHEFMHQI
-90 LTNFVLYGKM
+90 LTNFVLFGKM
-100 LDTYTDSKAKNL
+100 LDTYTDPRAKNL
-112 FKKVFNIFED
+112 FKTVFNIFED

-138 LALNFSIRRMWEASP
+138 SALNFTIKRVWETSP
-153 NNNPEDNIISQ
+153 NNNPEDSIISQ

-169 VQYGDIGVIKPE
+169 VQYGDIGVVKPE
-181 LSEEAKELFNKIN
+181 LSEEAKELFNKIY

-206 AICLSKAKQATSILL
+206 AICLSKAKEATSILL

-234 DDSSDCDSEGEDAED
+234 TDSSDCDSEGEDAED

-261 GKSPFEDLMSS
+261 GKSPFEGLMSGK
-272 ETGTESDDA
+272 TGTESDDA
-281 SFAADSKDEKSGGTS
+281 SFTSDSSDSKDGKSKGSEVGDGDKTKEKVSASGKGTKEES
-296 DDSPDEESSCGK
+296 DD
-308 SDKSDEAEKKS
+308 
-319 DETDGSDKS
+319 DGSD
-328 RGSSDD
+328 GSEGASG
-334 AEKPEDES
+334 DES
-342 EDKADEKGS
+342 EDKSDEKGS
-351 GSASEED
+351 GGASEED
-358 EDSDKTS
+358 GDS
-365 EETGSE
+365 
-371 EKSEDGSDGA
+371 EKSEDADSEEKPEESSDGS
-381 GKDSGE
+381 GEDSGE
-387 KSDDESFGESAK
+387 ESDDKSSEEYEK
-399 GESGKGDIAPEK
+399 GESGEGDIAPEK

-420 RSEECTSFEEDPEE
+420 SSAECMSFEDDPEE

-443 EDFEKAMKEL
+443 EDFEKAIKEL

-462 SEEEAEKGAESDYDF
+462 SEEEAEKGEESDYDF

-485 DKYVRVVSHHK
+485 DKYVKVISHHK
-496 ATPNPEVYE
+496 ATSNPEVYE
-505 KYLKIVES
+505 EYRKIVES

-577 GSMAG
+577 GSMGG
-582 RGRITN
+582 RRITN

-601 EAGIP
+601 EVGIP

-616 KYNYSVELEHY
+616 RYNYSVELEHY
-627 TTFKNAPAD
+627 TTFKNASAD

-683 SYYGEEAIFDTK
+683 RYYGEEAIFDTK

-725 GNDYVECASSKNL
+725 GNDYIECTSSKNL
-738 KESISKIITSQCKNW
+738 KESIATIITSQCKNW

>member
-1 MITSKKKSALAK
+1 MISSRKKSALAK
-13 FLVSLCKMKMP
+13 FLVSLYKMKMP
-24 KLGVSIR
+24 KVGVSIR
-31 WLPKNSEKLGYTYR
+31 WIPKDSNEIGYTYR
-45 RKNTAC
+45 RKNSAC
-51 IYLNGNQKGEF
+51 IYLNANQKGKL
-62 SPLFDGL
+62 SSLFEGL

-76 LITGVAVHEFMHQI
+76 FITGVAVHEFMHQI
-90 LTNFVLYGKM
+90 LTNFVLFGKM
-100 LDTYTDSKAKNL
+100 LNTYTDPRAKNL
-112 FKKVFNIFED
+112 FKTVFNLFED

-138 LALNFSIRRMWEASP
+138 SALNFTIKRVWETSP
-153 NNNPEDNIISQ
+153 NNNPEDNIIRQ

-169 VQYGDIGVIKPE
+169 CQYGDLGTIKPE
-181 LSEEAKELFNKIN
+181 LSDEAKELFNKIN
-194 PLFNEAIDAKSC
+194 PLFDEAIDTKSC

-234 DDSSDCDSEGEDAED
+234 TDSSDCDSEGEDAED

-254 SSRSKKI
+254 SSRRKKI
-261 GKSPFEDLMSS
+261 GKSSF
-272 ETGTESDDA
+272 DDEG
-281 SFAADSKDEKSGGTS
+281 S
-296 DDSPDEESSCGK
+296 
-308 SDKSDEAEKKS
+308 
-319 DETDGSDKS
+319 DGSD
-328 RGSSDD
+328 GSDGASG
-334 AEKPEDES
+334 DES
-342 EDKADEKGS
+342 EDKSDEKDS
-351 GSASEED
+351 GGASEED
-358 EDSDKTS
+358 GDSEKS
-365 EETGSE
+365 EEADSE
-371 EKSEDGSDGA
+371 EKPEESSDGSDE
-381 GKDSGE
+381 DSGE
-387 KSDDESFGESAK
+387 ESDDKSSEEHKKS
-399 GESGKGDIAPEK
+399 ESGEGDIAPEK

-420 RSEECTSFEEDPEE
+420 RSAECMSFEDDPEE

-443 EDFEKAMKEL
+443 EDFEKAIKEL
-453 EKTLEALEK
+453 EKTLEVLEK
-462 SEEEAEKGAESDYDF
+462 SEEEAEKGEESDYDF
-477 GSAEYPTT
+477 GSTEYPTT
-485 DKYVRVVSHHK
+485 DKYVKVISHHK
-496 ATPNPEVYE
+496 ATSNPEVYE
-505 KYLKIVES
+505 EYRKIVES

-577 GSMAG
+577 GSMGG
-582 RGRITN
+582 RRITN

-616 KYNYSVELEHY
+616 RYNYSVELEHY
-627 TTFKNAPAD
+627 TTFKNASAD
-636 RTSLAMIEA
+636 RASLAMIEA

-683 SYYGEEAIFDTK
+683 RYYGEEAIFDTK
-695 AAIRDA
+695 AAIREA

-725 GNDYVECASSKNL
+725 GNDYIECTSSKNL
-738 KESISKIITSQCKNW
+738 KESIAKIITSQCKNW

>member
-1 MITSKKKSALAK
+1 MISSRKKSALAK
-13 FLVSLCKMKMP
+13 FLVSLYKMKMP
-24 KLGVSIR
+24 KVGVSIR
-31 WLPKNSEKLGYTYR
+31 WLPKDSNEIGYTYR
-45 RKNTAC
+45 RKNSAC
-51 IYLNGNQKGEF
+51 IYLNANQKGKLSF
-62 SPLFDGL
+62 LFEGL

-76 LITGVAVHEFMHQI
+76 FITGVAIHEFMHQI
-90 LTNFVLYGKM
+90 LTNFVLFGKM
-100 LDTYTDSKAKNL
+100 LDTYTDPRAKNL
-112 FKKVFNIFED
+112 FKTVFNIFED

-138 LALNFSIRRMWEASP
+138 SALNFHIKRVWETSP
-153 NNNPEDNIISQ
+153 YNNPEDNIIRQ

-169 VQYGDIGVIKPE
+169 CQYGNLGIIKPE
-181 LSEEAKELFNKIN
+181 LSDEAKELFNKIY

-206 AICLSKAKQATSILL
+206 AICLSKAKEATSILL

-234 DDSSDCDSEGEDAED
+234 TDSSDCDSEGEDAED

-261 GKSPFEDLMSS
+261 GKSPFEDLMSGK
-272 ETGTESDDA
+272 TGTESDDA
-281 SFAADSKDEKSGGTS
+281 SFTSDSADSKDGKSKGSEVGDGDKTKEKVSASGKGTKEES
-296 DDSPDEESSCGK
+296 DD
-308 SDKSDEAEKKS
+308 
-319 DETDGSDKS
+319 DGSD
-328 RGSSDD
+328 GSEGASG
-334 AEKPEDES
+334 DES
-342 EDKADEKGS
+342 EDKSDEKGS
-351 GSASEED
+351 GGASEED
-358 EDSDKTS
+358 GDS
-365 EETGSE
+365 
-371 EKSEDGSDGA
+371 EKSEDADSEEKPEESSDGS
-381 GKDSGE
+381 GEDSGE
-387 KSDDESFGESAK
+387 ESDDKSSEEYEK
-399 GESGKGDIAPEK
+399 GESGEGDIAPEK

-420 RSEECTSFEEDPEE
+420 SSAECMSFEDDPEE

-443 EDFEKAMKEL
+443 EDFEKAIKEL
-453 EKTLEALEK
+453 EKTLETLEK
-462 SEEEAEKGAESDYDF
+462 SEEEAEKGEESDYDF

-485 DKYVRVVSHHK
+485 DKYVKVISHHK
-496 ATPNPEVYE
+496 ATSNPEVYE
-505 KYLKIVES
+505 EYRKIVES

-577 GSMAG
+577 GSMG
-582 RGRITN
+582 GHRITN

-601 EAGIP
+601 EADIP

-616 KYNYSVELEHY
+616 RYNYSVELEHY
-627 TTFKNAPAD
+627 TTFKNASAD

-683 SYYGEEAIFDTK
+683 SYYGEAAIFDTK

-725 GNDYVECASSKNL
+725 GNDYIECTSSKNL
-738 KESISKIITSQCKNW
+738 KESIAKIITSQCKNW

>member
-1 MITSKKKSALAK
+1 MISSRKKSALAK
-13 FLVSLCKMKMP
+13 FLVSLYKMKMP
-24 KLGVSIR
+24 KVGVSIR
-31 WLPKNSEKLGYTYR
+31 WIPKDSDELGYTYR
-45 RKNTAC
+45 RKNSAC
-51 IYLNGNQKGEF
+51 IYLNANQKGKL
-62 SPLFDGL
+62 SSLFEGL

-76 LITGVAVHEFMHQI
+76 FITGVAVHEFMHQI
-90 LTNFVLYGKM
+90 LTNFVLFGKM
-100 LDTYTDSKAKNL
+100 LDTYTDPRAKNL
-112 FKKVFNIFED
+112 FKTVFNIFED

-138 LALNFSIRRMWEASP
+138 SALNFTIKRVWETSP
-153 NNNPEDNIISQ
+153 NNNPEDSIISQ

-169 VQYGDIGVIKPE
+169 VQYGDIGVVKPE
-181 LSEEAKELFNKIN
+181 LSEEAKELFNKIY

-206 AICLSKAKQATSILL
+206 AICLSKAKEATSILL
-221 PYIEDVPEEDYSS
+221 SYIEDVPEEDYSS
-234 DDSSDCDSEGEDAED
+234 TDSSDCDSEGEDAED

-272 ETGTESDDA
+272 GKTGTESDDA
-281 SFAADSKDEKSGGTS
+281 CFTSDSADSKDGKSKGSEVGDGDSTEKKASASGKGAKEES
-296 DDSPDEESSCGK
+296 DDDDS
-308 SDKSDEAEKKS
+308 
-319 DETDGSDKS
+319 DGSEGAS
-328 RGSSDD
+328 G
-334 AEKPEDES
+334 DES
-342 EDKADEKGS
+342 EDKSDEKGS
-351 GSASEED
+351 GDTSEED
-358 EDSDKTS
+358 GDS
-365 EETGSE
+365 
-371 EKSEDGSDGA
+371 EKSEEADSKEKPEESSDGSGE
-381 GKDSGE
+381 DSGE
-387 KSDDESFGESAK
+387 ESDDKSSGEYEK
-399 GESGKGDIAPEK
+399 GESGEGDIAPEK

-420 RSEECTSFEEDPEE
+420 SSAECMSFEDNPEE

-443 EDFEKAMKEL
+443 EDFEKAIKEL

-462 SEEEAEKGAESDYDF
+462 SEEEAEKGEESDYDF

-485 DKYVRVVSHHK
+485 DKYVKVISHHK
-496 ATPNPEVYE
+496 ATSNPEVYE
-505 KYLKIVES
+505 EYRKIVES

-577 GSMAG
+577 GSMGG
-582 RGRITN
+582 RRITN

-601 EAGIP
+601 EVGIP

-616 KYNYSVELEHY
+616 RYSYSVELEHY
-627 TTFKNAPAD
+627 TTFKNASAD

-683 SYYGEEAIFDTK
+683 RYYGEEAIFDTK

-725 GNDYVECASSKNL
+725 GNDYIECTSSKNL
-738 KESISKIITSQCKNW
+738 KESIAKIITSQCKNW

>member
-1 MITSKKKSALAK
+1 MISSRKKSALAK
-13 FLVSLCKMKMP
+13 FLVSLYKMKMP
-24 KLGVSIR
+24 KVGVSIR
-31 WLPKNSEKLGYTYR
+31 WLPKDSNEIGYTYR
-45 RKNTAC
+45 RKNSAC
-51 IYLNGNQKGEF
+51 IYLNANQKGKL
-62 SPLFDGL
+62 SSLFEGL

-76 LITGVAVHEFMHQI
+76 FITGVAVHEFMHQI
-90 LTNFVLYGKM
+90 LTNFVLFGKM
-100 LDTYTDSKAKNL
+100 LNTYTDPRAKNL
-112 FKKVFNIFED
+112 FKTVFNLFED

-138 LALNFSIRRMWEASP
+138 SALNFTIKRVWETSP
-153 NNNPEDNIISQ
+153 NNNPEDNIIRQ

-169 VQYGDIGVIKPE
+169 CQYGDLGTIKPE
-181 LSEEAKELFNKIN
+181 LSDEAKELFNKIN
-194 PLFNEAIDAKSC
+194 PLFDEAIDTKSC

-234 DDSSDCDSEGEDAED
+234 TDSSDCDSEGEDAED

-254 SSRSKKI
+254 SSRRKKI
-261 GKSPFEDLMSS
+261 GKSSF
-272 ETGTESDDA
+272 DD
-281 SFAADSKDEKSGGTS
+281 
-296 DDSPDEESSCGK
+296 
-308 SDKSDEAEKKS
+308 
-319 DETDGSDKS
+319 DGSD
-328 RGSSDD
+328 GSDGSDG
-334 AEKPEDES
+334 ASGDES
-342 EDKADEKGS
+342 EDKSDEKDS
-351 GSASEED
+351 GGASEED
-358 EDSDKTS
+358 VDSEKS
-365 EETGSE
+365 EEADSE
-371 EKSEDGSDGA
+371 EKPEEGSDSSGE
-381 GKDSGE
+381 DSGE
-387 KSDDESFGESAK
+387 ESDDKSSEEYKK
-399 GESGKGDIAPEK
+399 GESGEGDIAPEK

-420 RSEECTSFEEDPEE
+420 SSAECMSFEDDPEE

-443 EDFEKAMKEL
+443 EDFEKAIKEL
-453 EKTLEALEK
+453 EKTLEVLEK
-462 SEEEAEKGAESDYDF
+462 SEEEAEKGEESDYDF
-477 GSAEYPTT
+477 GSTEYPTT
-485 DKYVRVVSHHK
+485 DKYVKVISHHK
-496 ATPNPEVYE
+496 ATSNPEVYE
-505 KYLKIVES
+505 EYRKIVES

-577 GSMAG
+577 GSMGG
-582 RGRITN
+582 RRITN

-616 KYNYSVELEHY
+616 RYNYSVELEHY
-627 TTFKNAPAD
+627 TTFKNASAD
-636 RTSLAMIEA
+636 RASLAMIEA

-683 SYYGEEAIFDTK
+683 RYYGEEAIFDTK

-725 GNDYVECASSKNL
+725 GNDYFECTSSKNL
-738 KESISKIITSQCKNW
+738 KESIAKIITSQCKNW

>member
-1 MITSKKKSALAK
+1 MISSRKKSALAK
-13 FLVSLCKMKMP
+13 FLVSLYKMKMP
-24 KLGVSIR
+24 KVGVSIR
-31 WLPKNSEKLGYTYR
+31 WLPKDSNEIGYTYR
-45 RKNTAC
+45 RKNSAY
-51 IYLNGNQKGEF
+51 IYLNANQKGKLSF
-62 SPLFDGL
+62 LFEGL

-76 LITGVAVHEFMHQI
+76 FITGVAVHEFMHQI
-90 LTNFVLYGKM
+90 LTNFVLFGKM
-100 LDTYTDSKAKNL
+100 LDTYTDPRAKNL
-112 FKKVFNIFED
+112 FKTVFNIFED

-138 LALNFSIRRMWEASP
+138 SALNFHIKRVWETSP
-153 NNNPEDNIISQ
+153 YNNPEDNIIRQ

-169 VQYGDIGVIKPE
+169 CQYGNLGIIKPE
-181 LSEEAKELFNKIN
+181 LSDEAKELFNKIN
-194 PLFNEAIDAKSC
+194 PLFDEAIDTKSC

-234 DDSSDCDSEGEDAED
+234 TDSSDCDSEGEDAED

-254 SSRSKKI
+254 SSRSKKT
-261 GKSPFEDLMSS
+261 GKSPFDDLMSGK
-272 ETGTESDDA
+272 TRTESDGA
-281 SFAADSKDEKSGGTS
+281 SFASDSADSKDGKSKGSEVGDGDKAKEKVSVSGKGTKEES
-296 DDSPDEESSCGK
+296 DDDS
-308 SDKSDEAEKKS
+308 
-319 DETDGSDKS
+319 DGSD
-328 RGSSDD
+328 GSDGASG
-334 AEKPEDES
+334 DES
-342 EDKADEKGS
+342 EDKSDEKDS
-351 GSASEED
+351 GGASEED
-358 EDSDKTS
+358 GDSEKS
-365 EETGSE
+365 EEADSE
-371 EKSEDGSDGA
+371 EKPEESSDGSDE
-381 GKDSGE
+381 DSGE
-387 KSDDESFGESAK
+387 ESDDKSSEEHKK
-399 GESGKGDIAPEK
+399 GESGEGDIAPEK

-420 RSEECTSFEEDPEE
+420 SSAECMSFEDDPEE

-443 EDFEKAMKEL
+443 EDFEKAIKEL
-453 EKTLEALEK
+453 EKTLEVLEK
-462 SEEEAEKGAESDYDF
+462 SEEEAEKGEESDYDF
-477 GSAEYPTT
+477 GSTEYPTT
-485 DKYVRVVSHHK
+485 DKYVKVISHHK
-496 ATPNPEVYE
+496 ATSNPEVYE
-505 KYLKIVES
+505 EYRKIVES

-577 GSMAG
+577 GSMGG
-582 RGRITN
+582 RRITN

-616 KYNYSVELEHY
+616 RYNYSVELEHY
-627 TTFKNAPAD
+627 TTFKNASAD
-636 RTSLAMIEA
+636 RASLAMIEA

-683 SYYGEEAIFDTK
+683 RYYGEEAIFDTK

-725 GNDYVECASSKNL
+725 GNDYVECTSSKNL
-738 KESISKIITSQCKNW
+738 KESIAKIITSQCKNW

>member
-1 MITSKKKSALAK
+1 MISSRKKSALAK
-13 FLVSLCKMKMP
+13 FLVSLYKMKMP
-24 KLGVSIR
+24 KVGVSIR
-31 WLPKNSEKLGYTYR
+31 WLPKDSNEIGYTYR
-45 RKNTAC
+45 RKNSAC
-51 IYLNGNQKGEF
+51 IYLNANQKGKL
-62 SPLFDGL
+62 SSLFEGL

-76 LITGVAVHEFMHQI
+76 FITGVAVHEFMHQI
-90 LTNFVLYGKM
+90 LTNFVLFGKM
-100 LDTYTDSKAKNL
+100 LNTYTDPRAKNL
-112 FKKVFNIFED
+112 FKTVFNLFED

-138 LALNFSIRRMWEASP
+138 SALNFTIKRVWETSP
-153 NNNPEDNIISQ
+153 NNNPEDNIIRQ

-169 VQYGDIGVIKPE
+169 CQYGDLGTIKPE
-181 LSEEAKELFNKIN
+181 LSDEAKELFNKIN
-194 PLFNEAIDAKSC
+194 PLFDEAIDTKSC

-234 DDSSDCDSEGEDAED
+234 TDSSDCDSEGEDAED

-254 SSRSKKI
+254 SSRRKKI
-261 GKSPFEDLMSS
+261 GKSSF
-272 ETGTESDDA
+272 DD
-281 SFAADSKDEKSGGTS
+281 
-296 DDSPDEESSCGK
+296 
-308 SDKSDEAEKKS
+308 
-319 DETDGSDKS
+319 DGSD
-328 RGSSDD
+328 GSDGASG
-334 AEKPEDES
+334 DES
-342 EDKADEKGS
+342 EDKSDEKDS
-351 GSASEED
+351 GGASEED
-358 EDSDKTS
+358 GDSEKS
-365 EETGSE
+365 EEADSE
-371 EKSEDGSDGA
+371 EKPEESGDGSDE
-381 GKDSGE
+381 DSGE
-387 KSDDESFGESAK
+387 ESDDKRSEEHKKS
-399 GESGKGDIAPEK
+399 ESGEGDIAPEK

-420 RSEECTSFEEDPEE
+420 SSAECMSFEDDPEE

-443 EDFEKAMKEL
+443 EDFEKAIKEL
-453 EKTLEALEK
+453 EKTLEVLEK
-462 SEEEAEKGAESDYDF
+462 SEEEAEKGEESDYDF
-477 GSAEYPTT
+477 GSTEYPTT
-485 DKYVRVVSHHK
+485 DKYVKVISHHK
-496 ATPNPEVYE
+496 ATSNPEVYE
-505 KYLKIVES
+505 EYRKIVES

-577 GSMAG
+577 GSMGG
-582 RGRITN
+582 RRITN

-616 KYNYSVELEHY
+616 RYNYSVELEHY
-627 TTFKNAPAD
+627 TTFKNASAD
-636 RTSLAMIEA
+636 RASLAMIEA

-683 SYYGEEAIFDTK
+683 RYYGEEAIFDTK

-725 GNDYVECASSKNL
+725 GNDYIECTSSKNL
-738 KESISKIITSQCKNW
+738 KESIAKIITSQCKNW

>member
-1 MITSKKKSALAK
+1 MISSRKKSALAK
-13 FLVSLCKMKMP
+13 FLVSLYKMKMP
-24 KLGVSIR
+24 KVGVSIR
-31 WLPKNSEKLGYTYR
+31 WLPKDSNEIGYTYR
-45 RKNTAC
+45 RKNSAC
-51 IYLNGNQKGEF
+51 IYLNANQKGKLSF
-62 SPLFDGL
+62 LFEGL

-76 LITGVAVHEFMHQI
+76 FITGVAIHEFMHQI
-90 LTNFVLYGKM
+90 LTNFVLFGKM
-100 LDTYTDSKAKNL
+100 LDTYTDPRAKNL
-112 FKKVFNIFED
+112 FKTVFNIFED

-138 LALNFSIRRMWEASP
+138 SALNFHIKRVWETSP
-153 NNNPEDNIISQ
+153 YNNPEDNIIRQ

-169 VQYGDIGVIKPE
+169 CQYGNLGIIKPE
-181 LSEEAKELFNKIN
+181 LSDEAKELFNKIY

-206 AICLSKAKQATSILL
+206 AICLSKAKEATSILL
-221 PYIEDVPEEDYSS
+221 SYIEDVPEEDYSS
-234 DDSSDCDSEGEDAED
+234 TDSSDCDSEGEDAED

-272 ETGTESDDA
+272 GKTGTESDDA
-281 SFAADSKDEKSGGTS
+281 CFTSDSADSKDGKSKGSEVGDGDSTEKKASASGKGAKEES
-296 DDSPDEESSCGK
+296 DDDDS
-308 SDKSDEAEKKS
+308 
-319 DETDGSDKS
+319 DGSEGAS
-328 RGSSDD
+328 G
-334 AEKPEDES
+334 DES
-342 EDKADEKGS
+342 EDKSDEKGS
-351 GSASEED
+351 GDTSEED
-358 EDSDKTS
+358 GDS
-365 EETGSE
+365 
-371 EKSEDGSDGA
+371 EKSEEADSDEKPEESSDGSGE
-381 GKDSGE
+381 DSGE
-387 KSDDESFGESAK
+387 ESDDKSSGEYEK
-399 GESGKGDIAPEK
+399 GESGEGDIAPEK

-420 RSEECTSFEEDPEE
+420 SSAECMSFEDNPEE

-443 EDFEKAMKEL
+443 EDFEKAIKEL

-462 SEEEAEKGAESDYDF
+462 SEEEAEKGEESDYDF

-485 DKYVRVVSHHK
+485 DKYVKVISHHK
-496 ATPNPEVYE
+496 ATSNPEVYE
-505 KYLKIVES
+505 EYRKIVES

-577 GSMAG
+577 GSMGG
-582 RGRITN
+582 RRITN

-601 EAGIP
+601 EVGIP
-606 CSVVGHSGDD
+606 CSVVGHSGD
-616 KYNYSVELEHY
+616 YRYSYSVELEHY
-627 TTFKNAPAD
+627 TTFKNASAD

-683 SYYGEEAIFDTK
+683 RYYGEEAIFNTK

-725 GNDYVECASSKNL
+725 GNDYIECTSSKNL

>member
-1 MITSKKKSALAK
+1 MISSRKKSALAK
-13 FLVSLCKMKMP
+13 FLVSLYKMKMP
-24 KLGVSIR
+24 KVGVSIR
-31 WLPKNSEKLGYTYR
+31 WIPKDSNEIGYTYR
-45 RKNTAC
+45 RKNSAC
-51 IYLNGNQKGEF
+51 IYLNANQKGKL
-62 SPLFDGL
+62 SSLFEGL

-76 LITGVAVHEFMHQI
+76 SITGVAVHEFMHQI
-90 LTNFVLYGKM
+90 LTNFVLFGKM
-100 LDTYTDSKAKNL
+100 LDTYTDPRAKNL
-112 FKKVFNIFED
+112 FKTVFNIFED

-138 LALNFSIRRMWEASP
+138 SALNFTIKRVWETSP
-153 NNNPEDNIISQ
+153 NNNPEDSIISQ

-169 VQYGDIGVIKPE
+169 VQYGDIGVVKPE
-181 LSEEAKELFNKIN
+181 LSEEAKELFNKIY

-206 AICLSKAKQATSILL
+206 AICLSKAKEATSMLL
-221 PYIEDVPEEDYSS
+221 SYIEDVPEEDYSS
-234 DDSSDCDSEGEDAED
+234 TDSSDCDSEGEDAED

-261 GKSPFEDLMSS
+261 GKSPFEGLMSGK
-272 ETGTESDDA
+272 TGTESDDA
-281 SFAADSKDEKSGGTS
+281 SFTSDSADSKDGKSKGSEVGDGDSTEKKASASGKGAKEES
-296 DDSPDEESSCGK
+296 DDDS
-308 SDKSDEAEKKS
+308 
-319 DETDGSDKS
+319 DGSEGAS
-328 RGSSDD
+328 G
-334 AEKPEDES
+334 DES
-342 EDKADEKGS
+342 EDKSDEKGS
-351 GSASEED
+351 GDTSEED
-358 EDSDKTS
+358 GDSEKS
-365 EETGSE
+365 EEADSE
-371 EKSEDGSDGA
+371 EKPEESSDGSGE
-381 GKDSGE
+381 DSGE
-387 KSDDESFGESAK
+387 ESDDKSSGEYEK
-399 GESGKGDIAPEK
+399 GESGEGDIAPEK

-420 RSEECTSFEEDPEE
+420 SSAECMSFEDNPEE

-443 EDFEKAMKEL
+443 EDFEKAIKEL

-462 SEEEAEKGAESDYDF
+462 SEEEAEKGEESDYDF

-485 DKYVRVVSHHK
+485 DKYVKVISHHK
-496 ATPNPEVYE
+496 ATSNPEVYE
-505 KYLKIVES
+505 EYRKIVES

-577 GSMAG
+577 GSMGG
-582 RGRITN
+582 RRITN

-601 EAGIP
+601 EVGIP
-606 CSVVGHSGDD
+606 CSVVGHSGD
-616 KYNYSVELEHY
+616 YRYSYSVELEHY
-627 TTFKNAPAD
+627 TTFKNASAD

-683 SYYGEEAIFDTK
+683 RYYGEEAIFDTK

-725 GNDYVECASSKNL
+725 GNDYIECTSSKNL
-738 KESISKIITSQCKNW
+738 KESIAKIITSQCKNW